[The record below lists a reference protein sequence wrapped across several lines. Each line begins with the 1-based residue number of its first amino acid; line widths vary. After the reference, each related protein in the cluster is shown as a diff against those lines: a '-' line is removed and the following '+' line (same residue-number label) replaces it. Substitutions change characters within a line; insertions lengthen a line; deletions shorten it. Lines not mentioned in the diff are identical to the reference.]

1 MKSRYRTWLA
11 VPPEETEAVKNA
23 VPPLNGRKA
32 VAWDQEKKLWYA
44 RAGTELSL
52 LERWLPRPQE
62 LSMDAGDPVTE
73 FAQVLENAGLVIQGL
88 PQMDG
93 AIHRVAT
100 RDDKK
105 GAKSGAYKA
114 YLDGRPAGWYR
125 DYRSADD
132 SPTNWVF
139 SGGEQHD
146 PLARLHLRAFAQQQR
161 DDNARKLQQ
170 QYNKQARYA
179 RSYINGLPQATAHEY
194 LTRKGIRAAP
204 GVRLNNKNELVIPF
218 SNGRGEIR
226 SYQRIPVTG
235 GKDARILKDSEKT
248 GNWFTFGTPENGRPL
263 LFAEGYATAASLH
276 EATGLPVLMTVDAG
290 NMIAVAENARQ
301 IWTDS
306 PFVFCADNDHQREI
320 NKGVF
325 SATKAAEVT
334 NGEVIIPAFTEA
346 EKAQGLTDFNDL
358 DASRG
363 RDDFQHVMNA
373 QLKHIGIPTPNS
385 DTADHREAV
394 VIGNLIF
401 TPVKD
406 EKPQMS
412 PENKQSTAPETVL
425 ATPDTPYDIH
435 TEETEN
441 QAYEDDYAAYA
452 SLQSVTTETLSPD
465 KPLENIASAADTGT
479 ENTSAATA
487 GDQEDLNTDATGT
500 DTAHNT
506 NTAETG
512 TLPEPAEIQ
521 PVQKSSPEPTAEDK
535 PQESVIPAA
544 DTGEKNASATTAD
557 NQSVQAEELSPG
569 DDTPETSVSD
579 ATGTQHTTTTQTE
592 EQVQVSMASADD
604 WSAFAEDL
612 NADATVMTTAHHTDT
627 TETASPSE
635 PAGTQPVQ
643 QATPEST
650 AENKPQEEDVLSA
663 TDTSEK
669 SASATTADNQS
680 VQAEE
685 LSPGDDTPETS
696 LSDAAGIQHSTTTQ
710 SEEQVQVSMATAD
723 DWSAFAEDLNAD
735 ATVMTT
741 AHHTDTTET
750 ASPSE
755 PAGTQPVQQ
764 ATPEAT
770 AENKPQEED
779 VLSATD
785 TSEKSASAVPDNNR
799 DAPPEEL
806 NADATV
812 AATVHNTGT
821 AETASPSEPA
831 ETQPVRQA
839 TTEPTAEDK
848 LQEERPV
855 SATET
860 STANEAAH
868 PETPSLFS
876 RLRRFLT
883 GGKSRTSEPSV
894 IQEKKPTEA
903 ETATEE
909 VAPPS
914 PPETSPED
922 TSSAEPDTI
931 IFAPRRPDSPQRHN
945 LDEILKNLTHKEF
958 PDRTALY
965 SVDGE
970 PAFLDRLYCL
980 EMVDGASADDKK
992 VLAALAVATNFYGGV
1007 IELTGSD
1014 AFKQK
1019 AMQLIVEYDIKV
1031 RMKLPAQRAALE
1043 KLRKE
1048 KEMVHDAIVTHRPTP
1063 ELNRQS
1069 PEETTMAQPAPPV
1082 SPKAET
1088 EQTAGSTAETPHPEA
1103 PVTAKAEAPR
1113 ADRPEQP
1120 AAPSSAPEKA
1130 PVSAQPQQPDTP
1142 EEEPPG
1148 KLSPGESVTA
1158 VLTNYG
1164 EKEYAPG
1171 KGRCFFVELT
1181 NRSGKREYWGK
1192 GLEEL
1197 VKNHQK
1203 GDPVTL
1209 TLQARERL
1217 PSSPGKPEWVRNIWA
1232 MTPVSNGITVDND
1245 LPHAGQHILEFP
1257 MKTFSQVMSQ
1267 MQQHWPQIMQEVR
1280 SPKNPPNNLY
1290 IGEDRQPA
1298 SEPQDQ
1304 SMRLPLA
1311 GKAPDELIPAVAS
1324 ADKDNRQL
1332 NLLLVHSAD
1341 EHLQGVV
1348 RLNGTLYPALATPTT
1363 NNRQLV
1369 INALT
1374 DNGLQFAGYGEA
1386 VNHDENTHQ
1395 RPAPQMMQFH
1405 LKQQDSPL
1413 FAAIHKPEE
1422 QPDKLFR
1429 SLGFEQTWKEWSDSQ
1444 KAEDRQEKTL
1454 QQAQSHS
1461 PGR

>member
-1 MKSRYRTWLA
+1 
-11 VPPEETEAVKNA
+11 
-23 VPPLNGRKA
+23 
-32 VAWDQEKKLWYA
+32 
-44 RAGTELSL
+44 
-52 LERWLPRPQE
+52 
-62 LSMDAGDPVTE
+62 
-73 FAQVLENAGLVIQGL
+73 
-88 PQMDG
+88 
-93 AIHRVAT
+93 
-100 RDDKK
+100 
-105 GAKSGAYKA
+105 
-114 YLDGRPAGWYR
+114 
-125 DYRSADD
+125 
-132 SPTNWVF
+132 
-139 SGGEQHD
+139 
-146 PLARLHLRAFAQQQR
+146 
-161 DDNARKLQQ
+161 
-170 QYNKQARYA
+170 
-179 RSYINGLPQATAHEY
+179 
-194 LTRKGIRAAP
+194 KGIRAAP

-235 GKDARILKDSEKT
+235 GKDARILKGSEKS
-248 GNWFTFGTPENGRPL
+248 GNWFAFGTPENGRPL

-276 EATGLPVLMTVDAG
+276 EATGHPVLMTIDAD
-290 NMIAVAENARQ
+290 NMINVAKNARK

-306 PFVFCADNDHQREI
+306 PFVFCADNDHQRKI
-320 NKGVF
+320 NKGVS
-325 SATKAAEVT
+325 SAKKAAAST
-334 NGEVIIPAFTEA
+334 HGEVIIPAFTEA

-363 RDDFQHVMNA
+363 RDAFQHVMNA

-385 DTADHREAV
+385 DIADHREAV

-465 KPLENIASAADTGT
+465 KPLENIAFAADTGT

-592 EQVQVSMASADD
+592 EQLQVSMAS
-604 WSAFAEDL
+604 
-612 NADATVMTTAHHTDT
+612 
-627 TETASPSE
+627 
-635 PAGTQPVQ
+635 
-643 QATPEST
+643 
-650 AENKPQEEDVLSA
+650 
-663 TDTSEK
+663 
-669 SASATTADNQS
+669 
-680 VQAEE
+680 
-685 LSPGDDTPETS
+685 
-696 LSDAAGIQHSTTTQ
+696 
-710 SEEQVQVSMATAD
+710 AD

-839 TTEPTAEDK
+839 TAEPTAEDK
-848 LQEERPV
+848 PQEERLV

-860 STANEAAH
+860 STANEAAR

-903 ETATEE
+903 ETATETA
-909 VAPPS
+909 APPS

-945 LDEILKNLTHKEF
+945 LDEILKNLEHKEF

-1069 PEETTMAQPAPPV
+1069 PEETTMAQPEPPM
-1082 SPKAET
+1082 SPKAEA
-1088 EQTAGSTAETPHPEA
+1088 EQTAGCTAETPHPEA

-1209 TLQARERL
+1209 TLQARERS
-1217 PSSPGKPEWVRNIWA
+1217 PSSPGKPEWVRNIWT
-1232 MTPVSNGITVDND
+1232 MKPVCNGISVSHDN
-1245 LPHAGQHILEFP
+1245 PHEGQYIREYP
-1257 MKTFSQVMSQ
+1257 AATFRQ
-1267 MQQHWPQIMQEVR
+1267 MMTLLQQGWPQLMQDVR
-1280 SPKNPPNNLY
+1280 LPDKVPDTLY
-1290 IGEDRQPA
+1290 LGEDRQPA
-1298 SEPQDQ
+1298 AAPRDPALRVPLNGTPPATLTPLIFSVDKQ
-1304 SMRLPLA
+1304 SQRL
-1311 GKAPDELIPAVAS
+1311 D
-1324 ADKDNRQL
+1324 
-1332 NLLLVHSAD
+1332 LLLLQSAD
-1341 EHLQGVV
+1341 EYMQGVV
-1348 RLNGTLYPALATPTT
+1348 RLNGTLYPALATPTADS
-1363 NNRQLV
+1363 RQLV
-1369 INALT
+1369 INAMT
-1374 DNGLQFAGYGEA
+1374 DRGLQFAGYGEA
-1386 VNHDENTHQ
+1386 INRDADGPK
-1395 RPAPQMMQFH
+1395 RPAPQLMQFH

>member
-32 VAWDQEKKLWYA
+32 VAWDPEKKLWYA

-105 GAKSGAYKA
+105 GAKSGAYRA

-170 QYNKQARYA
+170 QYNKQAGYA

-248 GNWFTFGTPENGRPL
+248 GNWFTFGTPENGSPL

-276 EATGLPVLMTVDAG
+276 EATGLPVLMTVDAN

-412 PENKQSTAPETVL
+412 PENRQSTAPETEL

-452 SLQSVTTETLSPD
+452 SLQSVTAETSSPD

-487 GDQEDLNTDATGT
+487 GDQEGLNTDATGT

-506 NTAETG
+506 DTAET
-512 TLPEPAEIQ
+512 TSPSEPAEIQ

-544 DTGEKNASATTAD
+544 DTGEENASATTAD
-557 NQSVQAEELSPG
+557 NQSAQAEEHPRNE
-569 DDTPETSVSD
+569 DTPETSVSD
-579 ATGTQHTTTTQTE
+579 VAGTQHTTTTQSE
-592 EQVQVSMASADD
+592 EQLQVSMASADD

-612 NADATVMTTAHHTDT
+612 NADTPGAPTVHNTDNA
-627 TETASPSE
+627 ETNTLSE
-635 PAGTQPVQ
+635 PAGMRPVQ
-643 QATPEST
+643 QVTTELT
-650 AENKPQEEDVLSA
+650 AEDKAQ
-663 TDTSEK
+663 EK
-669 SASATTADNQS
+669 SVASATETGAEHSSDITDDNR
-680 VQAEE
+680 
-685 LSPGDDTPETS
+685 
-696 LSDAAGIQHSTTTQ
+696 
-710 SEEQVQVSMATAD
+710 
-723 DWSAFAEDLNAD
+723 NA
-735 ATVMTT
+735 
-741 AHHTDTTET
+741 
-750 ASPSE
+750 
-755 PAGTQPVQQ
+755 PA
-764 ATPEAT
+764 
-770 AENKPQEED
+770 
-779 VLSATD
+779 
-785 TSEKSASAVPDNNR
+785 
-799 DAPPEEL
+799 EEL

-812 AATVHNTGT
+812 AATVHNTRT

-839 TTEPTAEDK
+839 TAEPTAEDK
-848 LQEERPV
+848 PQEEHLV
-855 SATET
+855 SATEPG
-860 STANEAAH
+860 TANEAAR

-903 ETATEE
+903 EEATEE

-914 PPETSPED
+914 PPETSPEAP
-922 TSSAEPDTI
+922 SSAEPDTI
-931 IFAPRRPDSPQRHN
+931 IFAPRRPDRPQRHD
-945 LDEILKNLTHKEF
+945 LDEIVKNLTYDEL
-958 PDRTALY
+958 PDNTALY
-965 SVDGE
+965 RVDGE
-970 PAFLDRLYCL
+970 PAFLDKLNRL

-1019 AMQLIVEYDIKV
+1019 AMQLIIEYDIKV

-1043 KLRKE
+1043 KLRRE
-1048 KEMVHDAIVTHRPTP
+1048 KEMAHDAIVTHRPTP
-1063 ELNRQS
+1063 ELNRLS
-1069 PEETTMAQPAPPV
+1069 PEETTMAQPAPPA
-1082 SPKAET
+1082 SPNAEA
-1088 EQTAGSTAETPHPEA
+1088 EQTASSTAETPHPEA

-1130 PVSAQPQQPDTP
+1130 PVSAQPQHPDTP

-1209 TLQARERL
+1209 TLQARETFRL
-1217 PSSPGKPEWVRNIWA
+1217 SGETRDRIRNVWA
-1232 MTPVSNGITVDND
+1232 ITPVSNGITVNND
-1245 LPHAGQHILEFP
+1245 QPHVGQHILEFP
-1257 MKTFSQVMSQ
+1257 MATFSQVMLQ

-1280 SPKNPPNNLY
+1280 SPKNPPGNLY

-1298 SEPQDQ
+1298 SAPQDQ

-1311 GKAPDELIPAVAS
+1311 GNAPNELIPAIAS

-1341 EHLQGVV
+1341 DHLQGVV
-1348 RLNGTLYPALATPTT
+1348 RLNGTLYPALATPSAD
-1363 NNRQLV
+1363 NRQLV

-1386 VNHDENTHQ
+1386 VNHDENNHQ
-1395 RPAPQMMQFH
+1395 RPSPQMMQFH

>member
-32 VAWDQEKKLWYA
+32 VAWDPEKKLWYA
-44 RAGTELSL
+44 EAGTDLSL
-52 LERWLPRPQE
+52 LKRWLPRPQE
-62 LSMDAGDPVTE
+62 MSMDAGDPVTE
-73 FAQVLENAGLVIQGL
+73 FRQVLENAGLVL
-88 PQMDG
+88 EKDPEMDG
-93 AIHRVAT
+93 EIHRVPT
-100 RDDKK
+100 RDDRR
-105 GAKSGAYKA
+105 GSQSGAYKA
-114 YLDGRPAGWYR
+114 YLDGRPSGWYR
-125 DYRSADD
+125 DYRSADN
-132 SPTNWVF
+132 SPTTWTF
-139 SGGEQHD
+139 SRAENID
-146 PLARLHLRAFAQQQR
+146 PLARLHLKASAQQNR
-161 DDNARKLQQ
+161 DEKERKLQQ
-170 QYNKQARYA
+170 QYNKQAGYA
-179 RSYINGLPQATAHEY
+179 RSYLNGLPQATAHEY

-235 GKDARILKDSEKT
+235 GKDARILKGSEKS
-248 GNWFTFGTPENGRPL
+248 GNWFAFGTPENGRPL

-276 EATGLPVLMTVDAG
+276 EATGHPVLMTIDAD
-290 NMIAVAENARQ
+290 NMINVAKNARK

-306 PFVFCADNDHQREI
+306 PFVFCADNDHQRKI
-320 NKGVF
+320 NKGVS
-325 SATKAAEVT
+325 SAKKAAAST
-334 NGEVIIPAFTEA
+334 HGEVIIPAFTEA

-363 RDDFQHVMNA
+363 RDAFQHVMNA

-385 DTADHREAV
+385 DIADHREAV

-592 EQVQVSMASADD
+592 EQLQVSMAS
-604 WSAFAEDL
+604 
-612 NADATVMTTAHHTDT
+612 
-627 TETASPSE
+627 
-635 PAGTQPVQ
+635 
-643 QATPEST
+643 
-650 AENKPQEEDVLSA
+650 
-663 TDTSEK
+663 
-669 SASATTADNQS
+669 
-680 VQAEE
+680 
-685 LSPGDDTPETS
+685 
-696 LSDAAGIQHSTTTQ
+696 
-710 SEEQVQVSMATAD
+710 AD

-839 TTEPTAEDK
+839 TAEPTAEDK
-848 LQEERPV
+848 PQEERLV

-860 STANEAAH
+860 STANEAAR

-903 ETATEE
+903 ETATETA
-909 VAPPS
+909 APPS

-945 LDEILKNLTHKEF
+945 LDEILKNLEHKEF

-1082 SPKAET
+1082 SPKAEA
-1088 EQTAGSTAETPHPEA
+1088 EQTAGCTAETPHPEA

-1209 TLQARERL
+1209 TLQARERS
-1217 PSSPGKPEWVRNIWA
+1217 PSSPGKPEWVRNIWT
-1232 MTPVSNGITVDND
+1232 MKPVCNGISVSHDN
-1245 LPHAGQHILEFP
+1245 PHEGQYIREYP
-1257 MKTFSQVMSQ
+1257 AATFRQ
-1267 MQQHWPQIMQEVR
+1267 MMTLLQQGWPQLMQDVR
-1280 SPKNPPNNLY
+1280 LPDKVPDTLY
-1290 IGEDRQPA
+1290 LGEDRQPA
-1298 SEPQDQ
+1298 AAPRDPALRVPLNGTPPATLTPLIFSVDKQ
-1304 SMRLPLA
+1304 SQRL
-1311 GKAPDELIPAVAS
+1311 D
-1324 ADKDNRQL
+1324 
-1332 NLLLVHSAD
+1332 LLLLQSAD
-1341 EHLQGVV
+1341 EYMQGVV
-1348 RLNGTLYPALATPTT
+1348 RLNGTLYPALATPTADS
-1363 NNRQLV
+1363 RQLV
-1369 INALT
+1369 INAMT
-1374 DNGLQFAGYGEA
+1374 DRGLQFAGYGEA
-1386 VNHDENTHQ
+1386 INRDADGPK
-1395 RPAPQMMQFH
+1395 RPAPQLMQFH

-1461 PGR
+1461 PGL

>member
-32 VAWDQEKKLWYA
+32 VAWDPEKKLWYA

-179 RSYINGLPQATAHEY
+179 RSYINQLPQATEHEY
-194 LTRKGIRAAP
+194 LTRKGILAAP

-218 SNGRGEIR
+218 SNSRGEIR

-290 NMIAVAENARQ
+290 NMIDVAENARQ

-306 PFVFCADNDHQREI
+306 PFVFCADNDHQRKI
-320 NKGVF
+320 NKGVS
-325 SATKAAEVT
+325 SAQKAAAST
-334 NGEVIIPAFTEA
+334 HGEVIIPAFTEA

-363 RDDFQHVMNA
+363 RDAFQRAMNA
-373 QLKHIGIPTPNS
+373 QLEYIGIPTPNN
-385 DTADHREAV
+385 DTTDRREAI

-406 EKPQMS
+406 EKPQVY
-412 PENKQSTAPETVL
+412 PENRQSTAPEPAVSEQNH
-425 ATPDTPYDIH
+425 PYDIPA
-435 TEETEN
+435 EETDN

-452 SLQSVTTETLSPD
+452 SLQSVTAGTASPNE
-465 KPLENIASAADTGT
+465 PQVNAVSAIDSNAK
-479 ENTSAATA
+479 NTSAATTDDRNVLA
-487 GDQEDLNTDATGT
+487 QEPNADATVT
-500 DTAHNT
+500 TTAHDT
-506 NTAETG
+506 GTAETDS
-512 TLPEPAEIQ
+512 PSEPAEIQ
-521 PVQKSSPEPTAEDK
+521 PVQQASPEPSAKDK
-535 PQESVIPAA
+535 PQENVVSATDNDA
-544 DTGEKNASATTAD
+544 ENTSSATTALR
-557 NQSVQAEELSPG
+557 SY
-569 DDTPETSVSD
+569 DTPETYVSD
-579 ATGTQHTTTTQTE
+579 ATGTQHTATTQPE
-592 EQVQVSMASADD
+592 EPQQVSMGSADD

-612 NADATVMTTAHHTDT
+612 NADVTVMTTAHHTDT
-627 TETASPSE
+627 AETASPAE
-635 PAGTQPVQ
+635 PAEIQPVQ
-643 QATPEST
+643 QATPE
-650 AENKPQEEDVLSA
+650 
-663 TDTSEK
+663 
-669 SASATTADNQS
+669 
-680 VQAEE
+680 
-685 LSPGDDTPETS
+685 
-696 LSDAAGIQHSTTTQ
+696 
-710 SEEQVQVSMATAD
+710 
-723 DWSAFAEDLNAD
+723 
-735 ATVMTT
+735 
-741 AHHTDTTET
+741 
-750 ASPSE
+750 
-755 PAGTQPVQQ
+755 
-764 ATPEAT
+764 
-770 AENKPQEED
+770 
-779 VLSATD
+779 
-785 TSEKSASAVPDNNR
+785 
-799 DAPPEEL
+799 
-806 NADATV
+806 
-812 AATVHNTGT
+812 
-821 AETASPSEPA
+821 
-831 ETQPVRQA
+831 
-839 TTEPTAEDK
+839 PTAEDK
-848 LQEERPV
+848 PKEERPV

-860 STANEAAH
+860 STANETAR

-883 GGKSRTSEPSV
+883 GGKSRTVEPPV
-894 IQEKKPTEA
+894 IQENTLTEA
-903 ETATEE
+903 ETATEAA
-909 VAPPS
+909 APPS

-931 IFAPRRPDSPQRHN
+931 IFAPRRPNSPQRHN
-945 LDEILKNLTHKEF
+945 LDEIIKNLEHEEL
-958 PDRTALY
+958 PDNTALY
-965 SVDGE
+965 RVDGE
-970 PAFLDRLYCL
+970 PAFLDKLNRL

-1048 KEMVHDAIVTHRPTP
+1048 KEMAHDAIVTHRPTP

-1082 SPKAET
+1082 SPKAEA

-1148 KLSPGESVTA
+1148 KLRPGESVTA

-1181 NRSGKREYWGK
+1181 NRSGKREYWGN

-1209 TLQARERL
+1209 TLQARETFRL
-1217 PSSPGKPEWVRNIWA
+1217 SGETRDRIRNIWA
-1232 MTPVSNGITVDND
+1232 ITPVSNGITVNND
-1245 LPHAGQHILEFP
+1245 QPHAGQHTLEFP
-1257 MKTFSQVMSQ
+1257 MATFSQVMSQ

-1298 SEPQDQ
+1298 SAPQDQ

-1311 GKAPDELIPAVAS
+1311 GNAPNELIPAIAS

-1341 EHLQGVV
+1341 DHLQGVV
-1348 RLNGTLYPALATPTT
+1348 RLNGTLYPALATPSAD
-1363 NNRQLV
+1363 NRQLV

-1395 RPAPQMMQFH
+1395 RPSPQIMQFH

-1461 PGR
+1461 PGL

>member
-1 MKSRYRTWLA
+1 
-11 VPPEETEAVKNA
+11 
-23 VPPLNGRKA
+23 
-32 VAWDQEKKLWYA
+32 
-44 RAGTELSL
+44 
-52 LERWLPRPQE
+52 
-62 LSMDAGDPVTE
+62 
-73 FAQVLENAGLVIQGL
+73 
-88 PQMDG
+88 
-93 AIHRVAT
+93 
-100 RDDKK
+100 
-105 GAKSGAYKA
+105 
-114 YLDGRPAGWYR
+114 
-125 DYRSADD
+125 
-132 SPTNWVF
+132 
-139 SGGEQHD
+139 
-146 PLARLHLRAFAQQQR
+146 
-161 DDNARKLQQ
+161 
-170 QYNKQARYA
+170 
-179 RSYINGLPQATAHEY
+179 
-194 LTRKGIRAAP
+194 
-204 GVRLNNKNELVIPF
+204 NKNELVIPF

-569 DDTPETSVSD
+569 DDTPETS
-579 ATGTQHTTTTQTE
+579 
-592 EQVQVSMASADD
+592 
-604 WSAFAEDL
+604 
-612 NADATVMTTAHHTDT
+612 
-627 TETASPSE
+627 
-635 PAGTQPVQ
+635 
-643 QATPEST
+643 
-650 AENKPQEEDVLSA
+650 
-663 TDTSEK
+663 
-669 SASATTADNQS
+669 
-680 VQAEE
+680 
-685 LSPGDDTPETS
+685 

-839 TTEPTAEDK
+839 TAEPTAEDK
-848 LQEERPV
+848 PQEERLV

-860 STANEAAH
+860 STANEAAR

-914 PPETSPED
+914 PPENSPED

-945 LDEILKNLTHKEF
+945 LDEIIKNLEHEEF

-965 SVDGE
+965 RVDGE

-1069 PEETTMAQPAPPV
+1069 PEETTMAQPEPPV
-1082 SPKAET
+1082 SPKAEA
-1088 EQTAGSTAETPHPEA
+1088 EQTAGCTAETPHPEA

-1148 KLSPGESVTA
+1148 KLRPGESVTA

-1209 TLQARERL
+1209 TLQARERS
-1217 PSSPGKPEWVRNIWA
+1217 PSSPGKPEWVRNIWT
-1232 MTPVSNGITVDND
+1232 MKPVCNGISVSHDN
-1245 LPHAGQHILEFP
+1245 PHEGQYIREYP
-1257 MKTFSQVMSQ
+1257 AATFRQ
-1267 MQQHWPQIMQEVR
+1267 MMTLLQQGWPQLMQDVR
-1280 SPKNPPNNLY
+1280 LPDKVPDTLY
-1290 IGEDRQPA
+1290 LGEDRQPA
-1298 SEPQDQ
+1298 AAPRDPALRVPLNGTPPATLTPLIFSVDKQ
-1304 SMRLPLA
+1304 SQRL
-1311 GKAPDELIPAVAS
+1311 D
-1324 ADKDNRQL
+1324 
-1332 NLLLVHSAD
+1332 LLLLQSAD
-1341 EHLQGVV
+1341 EYMQGVV
-1348 RLNGTLYPALATPTT
+1348 RLNGTLYPALATPTADS
-1363 NNRQLV
+1363 RQLV
-1369 INALT
+1369 INAMT
-1374 DNGLQFAGYGEA
+1374 DRGLQFAGYGEA
-1386 VNHDENTHQ
+1386 INRDADGPK
-1395 RPAPQMMQFH
+1395 RPAPQ
-1405 LKQQDSPL
+1405 
-1413 FAAIHKPEE
+1413 
-1422 QPDKLFR
+1422 
-1429 SLGFEQTWKEWSDSQ
+1429 
-1444 KAEDRQEKTL
+1444 
-1454 QQAQSHS
+1454 
-1461 PGR
+1461 

>member
-32 VAWDQEKKLWYA
+32 VAWDPEKKLWYA

-569 DDTPETSVSD
+569 DDTPETS
-579 ATGTQHTTTTQTE
+579 
-592 EQVQVSMASADD
+592 
-604 WSAFAEDL
+604 
-612 NADATVMTTAHHTDT
+612 
-627 TETASPSE
+627 
-635 PAGTQPVQ
+635 
-643 QATPEST
+643 
-650 AENKPQEEDVLSA
+650 
-663 TDTSEK
+663 
-669 SASATTADNQS
+669 
-680 VQAEE
+680 
-685 LSPGDDTPETS
+685 

-839 TTEPTAEDK
+839 TAEPTAEDK
-848 LQEERPV
+848 PQEERLV

-860 STANEAAH
+860 STANEAAR

-914 PPETSPED
+914 PPENSPED

-945 LDEILKNLTHKEF
+945 LDEIIKNLEHEEF

-965 SVDGE
+965 RVDGE

-1043 KLRKE
+1043 KLRQE
-1048 KEMVHDAIVTHRPTP
+1048 KGMAHDAIITHRPTP
-1063 ELNRQS
+1063 ELNRLS

-1148 KLSPGESVTA
+1148 KLRPGESVTA

-1405 LKQQDSPL
+1405 LKQQDTPL

-1454 QQAQSHS
+1454 Q
-1461 PGR
+1461 

>member
-32 VAWDQEKKLWYA
+32 VAWDPEKKLWYA

-334 NGEVIIPAFTEA
+334 NGEVIIPAFTEE

-500 DTAHNT
+500 DTTHNT

-544 DTGEKNASATTAD
+544 DTGEKN
-557 NQSVQAEELSPG
+557 
-569 DDTPETSVSD
+569 
-579 ATGTQHTTTTQTE
+579 
-592 EQVQVSMASADD
+592 
-604 WSAFAEDL
+604 
-612 NADATVMTTAHHTDT
+612 
-627 TETASPSE
+627 
-635 PAGTQPVQ
+635 
-643 QATPEST
+643 
-650 AENKPQEEDVLSA
+650 
-663 TDTSEK
+663 
-669 SASATTADNQS
+669 ASATTADNQS

-839 TTEPTAEDK
+839 TAEPTAEDK
-848 LQEERPV
+848 LQEERLV

-914 PPETSPED
+914 PPENSPED
-922 TSSAEPDTI
+922 TSSTEPDTI

-945 LDEILKNLTHKEF
+945 LDEIIKNLEHEEF

-965 SVDGE
+965 RVDGE

-1069 PEETTMAQPAPPV
+1069 PEETTMAQPEPPV
-1082 SPKAET
+1082 SPKAEA
-1088 EQTAGSTAETPHPEA
+1088 EQTAGCTAETPHPEA

-1209 TLQARERL
+1209 TLQARERS
-1217 PSSPGKPEWVRNIWA
+1217 PSSPGKPEWVRNIWT
-1232 MTPVSNGITVDND
+1232 MKPVCNGISVSHDN
-1245 LPHAGQHILEFP
+1245 PHEGQYIREYP
-1257 MKTFSQVMSQ
+1257 AATFRQ
-1267 MQQHWPQIMQEVR
+1267 MMTLLQQGWPQLMQDVR
-1280 SPKNPPNNLY
+1280 LPDKVPDTLY
-1290 IGEDRQPA
+1290 LGEDRQPA
-1298 SEPQDQ
+1298 AAPRDPALRVPLNGTPPATLTPLIFSVDKQ
-1304 SMRLPLA
+1304 SQRL
-1311 GKAPDELIPAVAS
+1311 D
-1324 ADKDNRQL
+1324 
-1332 NLLLVHSAD
+1332 LLLLQSAD
-1341 EHLQGVV
+1341 EYMQGVV
-1348 RLNGTLYPALATPTT
+1348 RLNGTLYPALATPTADS
-1363 NNRQLV
+1363 RQLV
-1369 INALT
+1369 INAMT
-1374 DNGLQFAGYGEA
+1374 DRGLQFAGYGEA
-1386 VNHDENTHQ
+1386 INRDADGPK
-1395 RPAPQMMQFH
+1395 RPAPQLMQFH

>member
-1 MKSRYRTWLA
+1 
-11 VPPEETEAVKNA
+11 
-23 VPPLNGRKA
+23 
-32 VAWDQEKKLWYA
+32 
-44 RAGTELSL
+44 
-52 LERWLPRPQE
+52 
-62 LSMDAGDPVTE
+62 
-73 FAQVLENAGLVIQGL
+73 
-88 PQMDG
+88 
-93 AIHRVAT
+93 
-100 RDDKK
+100 
-105 GAKSGAYKA
+105 
-114 YLDGRPAGWYR
+114 
-125 DYRSADD
+125 
-132 SPTNWVF
+132 
-139 SGGEQHD
+139 
-146 PLARLHLRAFAQQQR
+146 
-161 DDNARKLQQ
+161 
-170 QYNKQARYA
+170 
-179 RSYINGLPQATAHEY
+179 
-194 LTRKGIRAAP
+194 
-204 GVRLNNKNELVIPF
+204 
-218 SNGRGEIR
+218 
-226 SYQRIPVTG
+226 
-235 GKDARILKDSEKT
+235 
-248 GNWFTFGTPENGRPL
+248 
-263 LFAEGYATAASLH
+263 
-276 EATGLPVLMTVDAG
+276 
-290 NMIAVAENARQ
+290 
-301 IWTDS
+301 
-306 PFVFCADNDHQREI
+306 
-320 NKGVF
+320 
-325 SATKAAEVT
+325 
-334 NGEVIIPAFTEA
+334 
-346 EKAQGLTDFNDL
+346 
-358 DASRG
+358 
-363 RDDFQHVMNA
+363 
-373 QLKHIGIPTPNS
+373 
-385 DTADHREAV
+385 
-394 VIGNLIF
+394 
-401 TPVKD
+401 
-406 EKPQMS
+406 
-412 PENKQSTAPETVL
+412 
-425 ATPDTPYDIH
+425 
-435 TEETEN
+435 
-441 QAYEDDYAAYA
+441 
-452 SLQSVTTETLSPD
+452 
-465 KPLENIASAADTGT
+465 ASAADTGT

-579 ATGTQHTTTTQTE
+579 ATGTQHTTTTQSE
-592 EQVQVSMASADD
+592 EQLQVSMAS
-604 WSAFAEDL
+604 
-612 NADATVMTTAHHTDT
+612 
-627 TETASPSE
+627 
-635 PAGTQPVQ
+635 
-643 QATPEST
+643 
-650 AENKPQEEDVLSA
+650 
-663 TDTSEK
+663 
-669 SASATTADNQS
+669 
-680 VQAEE
+680 
-685 LSPGDDTPETS
+685 
-696 LSDAAGIQHSTTTQ
+696 
-710 SEEQVQVSMATAD
+710 AD

-839 TTEPTAEDK
+839 TAEPTAEDK
-848 LQEERPV
+848 PQEERLV

-860 STANEAAH
+860 STANEAAR
-868 PETPSLFS
+868 PETASLFS

-883 GGKSRTSEPSV
+883 GGKSRTAEPPV
-894 IQEKKPTEA
+894 IQENKLTEA
-903 ETATEE
+903 ETATEAA
-909 VAPPS
+909 APPS

-945 LDEILKNLTHKEF
+945 LDEIIKNLTYDEL
-958 PDRTALY
+958 PDNTALCR
-965 SVDGE
+965 VDGE

-1031 RMKLPAQRAALE
+1031 RMKLPVQRAALE
-1043 KLRKE
+1043 KLRQE
-1048 KEMVHDAIVTHRPTP
+1048 KGMAHDAIVTHRPTP

-1069 PEETTMAQPAPPV
+1069 PEETTMAQPEPPV
-1082 SPKAET
+1082 SPKAEA
-1088 EQTAGSTAETPHPEA
+1088 EQTAGCTAETPHPEA
-1103 PVTAKAEAPR
+1103 PVTAKAEASR

-1209 TLQARERL
+1209 TLQARERS
-1217 PSSPGKPEWVRNIWA
+1217 PSSPGKPEWVRNIWT
-1232 MTPVSNGITVDND
+1232 MKPVCNGISVSHDN
-1245 LPHAGQHILEFP
+1245 PHEGQYIREYP
-1257 MKTFSQVMSQ
+1257 AATFRQ
-1267 MQQHWPQIMQEVR
+1267 MMTLLQQGWPQLMQDVR
-1280 SPKNPPNNLY
+1280 LPDRMPDTLY
-1290 IGEDRQPA
+1290 LGEDRQPA
-1298 SEPQDQ
+1298 AAPRDPALRVPLNGTPPATLTPLIFSVDKQ
-1304 SMRLPLA
+1304 SQRL
-1311 GKAPDELIPAVAS
+1311 D
-1324 ADKDNRQL
+1324 
-1332 NLLLVHSAD
+1332 LLLLQSAD
-1341 EHLQGVV
+1341 EYMQGVV
-1348 RLNGTLYPALATPTT
+1348 RLNGTLYPALATPTADS
-1363 NNRQLV
+1363 RQLV
-1369 INALT
+1369 INAMT
-1374 DNGLQFAGYGEA
+1374 DRGLQFAGYGEA
-1386 VNHDENTHQ
+1386 INRDADGPK
-1395 RPAPQMMQFH
+1395 RPAPQLMQFH

-1413 FAAIHKPEE
+1413 FAAIH
-1422 QPDKLFR
+1422 
-1429 SLGFEQTWKEWSDSQ
+1429 
-1444 KAEDRQEKTL
+1444 
-1454 QQAQSHS
+1454 
-1461 PGR
+1461 

>member
-32 VAWDQEKKLWYA
+32 VAWDPEKKLWYA

-334 NGEVIIPAFTEA
+334 NGEVIIPAFTEE

-452 SLQSVTTETLSPD
+452 SLQSVTAETLSPD

-592 EQVQVSMASADD
+592 EQLQVSMASADD

-635 PAGTQPVQ
+635 PAGT
-643 QATPEST
+643 E
-650 AENKPQEEDVLSA
+650 
-663 TDTSEK
+663 
-669 SASATTADNQS
+669 
-680 VQAEE
+680 
-685 LSPGDDTPETS
+685 
-696 LSDAAGIQHSTTTQ
+696 
-710 SEEQVQVSMATAD
+710 
-723 DWSAFAEDLNAD
+723 
-735 ATVMTT
+735 
-741 AHHTDTTET
+741 
-750 ASPSE
+750 
-755 PAGTQPVQQ
+755 PVQQ

-839 TTEPTAEDK
+839 TAEPTAEDK
-848 LQEERPV
+848 LQEERLV

-860 STANEAAH
+860 STANEAAP

-914 PPETSPED
+914 PPENSPED

-945 LDEILKNLTHKEF
+945 LDEIIKNLEHEEF
-958 PDRTALY
+958 PDRTALFR
-965 SVDGE
+965 VDGE

-1069 PEETTMAQPAPPV
+1069 PEETTMAQPEPPV
-1082 SPKAET
+1082 SPKAEA

-1209 TLQARERL
+1209 TLQARERS

-1405 LKQQDSPL
+1405 LKQQDTPL

>member
-334 NGEVIIPAFTEA
+334 NGEVIIPAFTEE

-500 DTAHNT
+500 DTTHNT

-544 DTGEKNASATTAD
+544 DTGEKN
-557 NQSVQAEELSPG
+557 
-569 DDTPETSVSD
+569 
-579 ATGTQHTTTTQTE
+579 
-592 EQVQVSMASADD
+592 
-604 WSAFAEDL
+604 
-612 NADATVMTTAHHTDT
+612 
-627 TETASPSE
+627 
-635 PAGTQPVQ
+635 
-643 QATPEST
+643 
-650 AENKPQEEDVLSA
+650 
-663 TDTSEK
+663 
-669 SASATTADNQS
+669 ASATTADNQS

-839 TTEPTAEDK
+839 TAEPTAEDK
-848 LQEERPV
+848 LQEERLV

-914 PPETSPED
+914 PPENSPED
-922 TSSAEPDTI
+922 TSSTEPDTI

-945 LDEILKNLTHKEF
+945 LDEIIKNLEHEEF

-965 SVDGE
+965 RVDGE

-1069 PEETTMAQPAPPV
+1069 PEETTMAQPEPPV
-1082 SPKAET
+1082 SPKAEA
-1088 EQTAGSTAETPHPEA
+1088 EQTAGCTAETPHPEA

-1209 TLQARERL
+1209 TLQARERS
-1217 PSSPGKPEWVRNIWA
+1217 PSSPGKPEWVRNIWT
-1232 MTPVSNGITVDND
+1232 MKPVCNGISVSHDN
-1245 LPHAGQHILEFP
+1245 PHEGQYIREYP
-1257 MKTFSQVMSQ
+1257 AATFRQ
-1267 MQQHWPQIMQEVR
+1267 MMTLLQQGWPQLMQDVR
-1280 SPKNPPNNLY
+1280 LPDKVPDTLY
-1290 IGEDRQPA
+1290 LGEDRQPA
-1298 SEPQDQ
+1298 AAPRDPALRVPLNGTPPATLTPLIFSVDKQ
-1304 SMRLPLA
+1304 SQRL
-1311 GKAPDELIPAVAS
+1311 D
-1324 ADKDNRQL
+1324 
-1332 NLLLVHSAD
+1332 LLLLQSAD
-1341 EHLQGVV
+1341 EYMQGVV
-1348 RLNGTLYPALATPTT
+1348 RLNGTLYPALATPTADS
-1363 NNRQLV
+1363 RQLV
-1369 INALT
+1369 INAMT
-1374 DNGLQFAGYGEA
+1374 DRGLQFAGYGEA
-1386 VNHDENTHQ
+1386 INRDADGPK
-1395 RPAPQMMQFH
+1395 RPAPQLMQFH

-1444 KAEDRQEKTL
+1444 KAEDRQ
-1454 QQAQSHS
+1454 
-1461 PGR
+1461 

>member
-32 VAWDQEKKLWYA
+32 VAWDPEKKLWYA

-105 GAKSGAYKA
+105 GAKSGAYRA

-170 QYNKQARYA
+170 QYNKQAGYA

-276 EATGLPVLMTVDAG
+276 EATGLPVLMTVDAS

-363 RDDFQHVMNA
+363 RDNFQNAMNA

-412 PENKQSTAPETVL
+412 PENRQSTAPETEL
-425 ATPDTPYDIH
+425 ATQDTPYDTH
-435 TEETEN
+435 SDDTEN

-452 SLQSVTTETLSPD
+452 SLQSVTAETLSPD

-500 DTAHNT
+500 DTAHNSD
-506 NTAETG
+506 TAETG
-512 TLPEPAEIQ
+512 TLPEPAGMQ
-521 PVQKSSPEPTAEDK
+521 SVQQATTEPTAEDK
-535 PQESVIPAA
+535 PHENVVSAADTREENASVATA
-544 DTGEKNASATTAD
+544 DTGEENASATTAD
-557 NQSVQAEELSPG
+557 NQSTQAEEHPRSE
-569 DDTPETSVSD
+569 DTPETSLSD
-579 ATGTQHTTTTQTE
+579 AAGTQHTTTTQSE

-612 NADATVMTTAHHTDT
+612 NADTPGAPTVHNTDNA
-627 TETASPSE
+627 ETNTVSE
-635 PAGTQPVQ
+635 PAGMRPVQ
-643 QATPEST
+643 QVTTELT
-650 AENKPQEEDVLSA
+650 AEDKAQ
-663 TDTSEK
+663 EK
-669 SASATTADNQS
+669 SVASAAETGAEHSSDITDDNR
-680 VQAEE
+680 
-685 LSPGDDTPETS
+685 
-696 LSDAAGIQHSTTTQ
+696 
-710 SEEQVQVSMATAD
+710 
-723 DWSAFAEDLNAD
+723 NA
-735 ATVMTT
+735 
-741 AHHTDTTET
+741 
-750 ASPSE
+750 
-755 PAGTQPVQQ
+755 PA
-764 ATPEAT
+764 
-770 AENKPQEED
+770 
-779 VLSATD
+779 
-785 TSEKSASAVPDNNR
+785 
-799 DAPPEEL
+799 EEL

-812 AATVHNTGT
+812 AVHNTGT

-839 TTEPTAEDK
+839 TAEPTAEDK
-848 LQEERPV
+848 PQEERPV
-855 SATET
+855 AATEPGT
-860 STANEAAH
+860 ENEAAR

-903 ETATEE
+903 EEATEE

-914 PPETSPED
+914 PPENSPEAP
-922 TSSAEPDTI
+922 SSAEPDTI
-931 IFAPRRPDSPQRHN
+931 IFAPRRPDSPQRYD
-945 LDEILKNLTHKEF
+945 LDEIIKNLEHEEF

-980 EMVDGASADDKK
+980 EMVDGASADEKK

-1043 KLRKE
+1043 KLRRE
-1048 KEMVHDAIVTHRPTP
+1048 KEMAHDAIVTHRPTP
-1063 ELNRQS
+1063 ELNRLS
-1069 PEETTMAQPAPPV
+1069 PEETTMAQPAPPA
-1082 SPKAET
+1082 SPKTEV
-1088 EQTAGSTAETPHPEA
+1088 EQTADSTAEIPHPEA
-1103 PVTAKAEAPR
+1103 PVTAKAEVPR
-1113 ADRPEQP
+1113 AGTPEQP
-1120 AAPSSAPEKA
+1120 AAPSSASEKA

-1181 NRSGKREYWGK
+1181 NRSGKREYWGN

-1209 TLQARERL
+1209 TLQARETFRL
-1217 PSSPGKPEWVRNIWA
+1217 AGETRDRIRNVWA
-1232 MTPVSNGITVDND
+1232 MAPVICGISVSHDN
-1245 LPHAGQHILEFP
+1245 PHAGQHIREYP
-1257 MKTFSQVMSQ
+1257 MSTFRMVMAQIQQTWPQVMK
-1267 MQQHWPQIMQEVR
+1267 EV
-1280 SPKNPPNNLY
+1280 SFPGNLPDNLY
-1290 IGEDRQPA
+1290 LSEDRQPA
-1298 SEPQDQ
+1298 SAPQDPALRVPLHGTPPGTLTPTVFSIDRQ
-1304 SMRLPLA
+1304 S
-1311 GKAPDELIPAVAS
+1311 K
-1324 ADKDNRQL
+1324 QL
-1332 NLLLVHSAD
+1332 NMLLVQSAD
-1341 EHLQGVV
+1341 EYMQGVV

-1386 VNHDENTHQ
+1386 VNKDADGPQ
-1395 RPAPQMMQFH
+1395 RPAPKLMQFD

>member
-32 VAWDQEKKLWYA
+32 VAWDPEKKLWYA

-179 RSYINGLPQATAHEY
+179 RSYINQLPQATEHEY
-194 LTRKGIRAAP
+194 LTRKGILAAP

-218 SNGRGEIR
+218 SNSRGEIR

-290 NMIAVAENARQ
+290 NMIDVAENARQ

-306 PFVFCADNDHQREI
+306 PFVFCADNDHQRKI
-320 NKGVF
+320 NKGVS
-325 SATKAAEVT
+325 SAQKAAAST
-334 NGEVIIPAFTEA
+334 HGEVIIPAFTEA

-363 RDDFQHVMNA
+363 RDAFQRAMNA
-373 QLKHIGIPTPNS
+373 QLEYIGIPTPNN
-385 DTADHREAV
+385 DTTDRREAI

-406 EKPQMS
+406 EKPQVS
-412 PENKQSTAPETVL
+412 PENRQSTAPEPAVSEQNH
-425 ATPDTPYDIH
+425 PYDIPA
-435 TEETEN
+435 EETDN

-452 SLQSVTTETLSPD
+452 SLQSVTAGTASPNE
-465 KPLENIASAADTGT
+465 PQVNAVSAIDSNAK
-479 ENTSAATA
+479 NTSAATTDDRNVLA
-487 GDQEDLNTDATGT
+487 QEPNADATVT
-500 DTAHNT
+500 TTAHDT
-506 NTAETG
+506 GTAETDS
-512 TLPEPAEIQ
+512 PSEPAEIQ
-521 PVQKSSPEPTAEDK
+521 PVQQASPEPSAKDK
-535 PQESVIPAA
+535 PQENVVSATDNDA
-544 DTGEKNASATTAD
+544 ENTSSATTALRSND
-557 NQSVQAEELSPG
+557 S
-569 DDTPETSVSD
+569 PETSVSD
-579 ATGTQHTTTTQTE
+579 ATGTQHTATTQPE
-592 EQVQVSMASADD
+592 EPQQVSMGSADD

-612 NADATVMTTAHHTDT
+612 NADAPGNATVHNTDNA
-627 TETASPSE
+627 ETNTVSE
-635 PAGTQPVQ
+635 SAGMRPVQ
-643 QATPEST
+643 QVTTELT
-650 AENKPQEEDVLSA
+650 AEDKAQ
-663 TDTSEK
+663 EK
-669 SASATTADNQS
+669 SVASAAETGAEHSSDITDDNR
-680 VQAEE
+680 
-685 LSPGDDTPETS
+685 
-696 LSDAAGIQHSTTTQ
+696 
-710 SEEQVQVSMATAD
+710 
-723 DWSAFAEDLNAD
+723 NA
-735 ATVMTT
+735 
-741 AHHTDTTET
+741 
-750 ASPSE
+750 
-755 PAGTQPVQQ
+755 PA
-764 ATPEAT
+764 
-770 AENKPQEED
+770 
-779 VLSATD
+779 
-785 TSEKSASAVPDNNR
+785 
-799 DAPPEEL
+799 EEL

-812 AATVHNTGT
+812 AVHNTGT
-821 AETASPSEPA
+821 TETASPSEPA

-839 TTEPTAEDK
+839 TAEPTAEDK
-848 LQEERPV
+848 LQEERLV

-860 STANEAAH
+860 STANEAAR

-883 GGKSRTSEPSV
+883 GVKSRTSEPSV

-903 ETATEE
+903 ETATEAA
-909 VAPPS
+909 APPS

-931 IFAPRRPDSPQRHN
+931 IFAPRRPNSPQRHN
-945 LDEILKNLTHKEF
+945 LDEIIKNLEHEEL
-958 PDRTALY
+958 PDNTALY
-965 SVDGE
+965 RVDGE
-970 PAFLDRLYCL
+970 PAFLDKLNRL

-1048 KEMVHDAIVTHRPTP
+1048 KEMAHDAIVTHRPTP

-1082 SPKAET
+1082 SPKAEA

-1120 AAPSSAPEKA
+1120 AASSSAPEKA

-1148 KLSPGESVTA
+1148 KLRPGESVTA

-1171 KGRCFFVELT
+1171 KGHCFFVELT
-1181 NRSGKREYWGK
+1181 NRSGKREYWGN

-1209 TLQARERL
+1209 TLQARETFRL
-1217 PSSPGKPEWVRNIWA
+1217 SGETRDRIRNIWA
-1232 MTPVSNGITVDND
+1232 ITPVSNGITVNND
-1245 LPHAGQHILEFP
+1245 QPHAGQHTLEFP
-1257 MKTFSQVMSQ
+1257 MATFSQVMLQ

-1298 SEPQDQ
+1298 SAPQDQ

-1311 GKAPDELIPAVAS
+1311 GKAPDELIPAIAS

-1341 EHLQGVV
+1341 DHLQGVV
-1348 RLNGTLYPALATPTT
+1348 RLNGTLYPALATPSAD
-1363 NNRQLV
+1363 NRQLV

-1395 RPAPQMMQFH
+1395 RPSPQIMQFH

-1461 PGR
+1461 PGL

>member
-32 VAWDQEKKLWYA
+32 VAWDPEKKLWYA
-44 RAGTELSL
+44 EAGTDLSL
-52 LERWLPRPQE
+52 LKRWLPRPQE
-62 LSMDAGDPVTE
+62 MSMDAGDPVTE
-73 FAQVLENAGLVIQGL
+73 FRQVLENAGLVL
-88 PQMDG
+88 EKDPEMDG
-93 AIHRVAT
+93 EIHRVPT
-100 RDDKK
+100 RDDRR
-105 GAKSGAYKA
+105 GSQSGAYKA
-114 YLDGRPAGWYR
+114 YLDGRPSGWYR
-125 DYRSADD
+125 DYRSADN
-132 SPTNWVF
+132 SPTTWTF
-139 SGGEQHD
+139 SRAENID
-146 PLARLHLRAFAQQQR
+146 PLARLHLKASAQQNR
-161 DDNARKLQQ
+161 DEKERKLQQ
-170 QYNKQARYA
+170 QYNKQAGYA
-179 RSYINGLPQATAHEY
+179 RSYLNGLPQATAHEY

-235 GKDARILKDSEKT
+235 GKDARILKGSEKS
-248 GNWFTFGTPENGRPL
+248 GNWFAFGTPENGRPL

-276 EATGLPVLMTVDAG
+276 EATGHPVLMTIDAD
-290 NMIAVAENARQ
+290 NMINVAKNARK

-306 PFVFCADNDHQREI
+306 PFVFCADNDHQRKI
-320 NKGVF
+320 NKGVS
-325 SATKAAEVT
+325 SAKKAAAST
-334 NGEVIIPAFTEA
+334 HGEVIIPAFTEA

-363 RDDFQHVMNA
+363 RDAFQHVMNA

-385 DTADHREAV
+385 DIADHREAV

-592 EQVQVSMASADD
+592 EQLQVSMAS
-604 WSAFAEDL
+604 
-612 NADATVMTTAHHTDT
+612 
-627 TETASPSE
+627 
-635 PAGTQPVQ
+635 
-643 QATPEST
+643 
-650 AENKPQEEDVLSA
+650 
-663 TDTSEK
+663 
-669 SASATTADNQS
+669 
-680 VQAEE
+680 
-685 LSPGDDTPETS
+685 
-696 LSDAAGIQHSTTTQ
+696 
-710 SEEQVQVSMATAD
+710 AD

-839 TTEPTAEDK
+839 TAEPTAEDK
-848 LQEERPV
+848 PQEERLV

-860 STANEAAH
+860 STANEAAR

-903 ETATEE
+903 ETATETA
-909 VAPPS
+909 APPS

-945 LDEILKNLTHKEF
+945 LDEILKNLEHKEF

-1082 SPKAET
+1082 SPKAEA
-1088 EQTAGSTAETPHPEA
+1088 EQTAGCTAETPHPEA

-1209 TLQARERL
+1209 TLQARERS
-1217 PSSPGKPEWVRNIWA
+1217 PSSPGKPEWVRNIWT
-1232 MTPVSNGITVDND
+1232 MKPVCNGISVSHDN
-1245 LPHAGQHILEFP
+1245 PHEGQYIREYP
-1257 MKTFSQVMSQ
+1257 AATFRQ
-1267 MQQHWPQIMQEVR
+1267 MMTLLQQGWPQLMQDVR
-1280 SPKNPPNNLY
+1280 LPDKVPDTLY
-1290 IGEDRQPA
+1290 LGEDRQPA
-1298 SEPQDQ
+1298 AAPRDPALRVPLNGTPPATLTPLIFSVDKQ
-1304 SMRLPLA
+1304 SQRL
-1311 GKAPDELIPAVAS
+1311 D
-1324 ADKDNRQL
+1324 
-1332 NLLLVHSAD
+1332 LLLLQSAD
-1341 EHLQGVV
+1341 EYMQGVV
-1348 RLNGTLYPALATPTT
+1348 RLNGTLYPALATPTADS
-1363 NNRQLV
+1363 RQLV
-1369 INALT
+1369 INAMT
-1374 DNGLQFAGYGEA
+1374 DRGLQFAGYGEA
-1386 VNHDENTHQ
+1386 INRDADGPK
-1395 RPAPQMMQFH
+1395 RPAPQLMQFH

>member
-32 VAWDQEKKLWYA
+32 VAWDPEKKLWYA

-179 RSYINGLPQATAHEY
+179 RSYINQLPQATEHEY
-194 LTRKGIRAAP
+194 LTRKGILAAP

-218 SNGRGEIR
+218 SNSRGEIR

-290 NMIAVAENARQ
+290 NMIDVAENARQ

-306 PFVFCADNDHQREI
+306 PFVFCADNDHQRKI
-320 NKGVF
+320 NKGVS
-325 SATKAAEVT
+325 SAQKAAAST
-334 NGEVIIPAFTEA
+334 HGEVIIPAFTEA

-363 RDDFQHVMNA
+363 RDAFQRAMNA
-373 QLKHIGIPTPNS
+373 QLEYIGIPTPNN
-385 DTADHREAV
+385 DTTDRREAI

-406 EKPQMS
+406 EKPQVY
-412 PENKQSTAPETVL
+412 PENRQSTAPEPAVSEQNH
-425 ATPDTPYDIH
+425 PYDIPA
-435 TEETEN
+435 EETDN

-452 SLQSVTTETLSPD
+452 SLQSVTAGTASPNE
-465 KPLENIASAADTGT
+465 PQVNAVSAIDSNAK
-479 ENTSAATA
+479 NTSAATTDDRNVLA
-487 GDQEDLNTDATGT
+487 QEPNADATVT
-500 DTAHNT
+500 TTAHDT
-506 NTAETG
+506 GTAETDS
-512 TLPEPAEIQ
+512 PSEPAEIQ
-521 PVQKSSPEPTAEDK
+521 PVQQASPEPSAKDK
-535 PQESVIPAA
+535 PQENVVSATDNDA
-544 DTGEKNASATTAD
+544 ENTSSATTALR
-557 NQSVQAEELSPG
+557 SY
-569 DDTPETSVSD
+569 DTPETSVSD
-579 ATGTQHTTTTQTE
+579 ATGTQHTATTQPE
-592 EQVQVSMASADD
+592 EPQQVSMGSADD

-612 NADATVMTTAHHTDT
+612 NADAPGNATVHSTDNA
-627 TETASPSE
+627 ETKTLSE
-635 PAGTQPVQ
+635 PAGMQPVQ
-643 QATPEST
+643 QATPE
-650 AENKPQEEDVLSA
+650 
-663 TDTSEK
+663 
-669 SASATTADNQS
+669 
-680 VQAEE
+680 
-685 LSPGDDTPETS
+685 
-696 LSDAAGIQHSTTTQ
+696 
-710 SEEQVQVSMATAD
+710 
-723 DWSAFAEDLNAD
+723 
-735 ATVMTT
+735 
-741 AHHTDTTET
+741 
-750 ASPSE
+750 
-755 PAGTQPVQQ
+755 
-764 ATPEAT
+764 
-770 AENKPQEED
+770 
-779 VLSATD
+779 
-785 TSEKSASAVPDNNR
+785 
-799 DAPPEEL
+799 
-806 NADATV
+806 
-812 AATVHNTGT
+812 
-821 AETASPSEPA
+821 
-831 ETQPVRQA
+831 
-839 TTEPTAEDK
+839 PTAEDK
-848 LQEERPV
+848 PKEERPV

-860 STANEAAH
+860 STANETAR

-883 GGKSRTSEPSV
+883 GGKSRTVEPPV
-894 IQEKKPTEA
+894 IQENTLTEA
-903 ETATEE
+903 ETATEAA
-909 VAPPS
+909 APPS

-931 IFAPRRPDSPQRHN
+931 IFAPRRPNSPQRHN
-945 LDEILKNLTHKEF
+945 LDEIIKNLEHEEL
-958 PDRTALY
+958 PDNTALY
-965 SVDGE
+965 RVDGE
-970 PAFLDRLYCL
+970 PAFLDKLNRL

-1048 KEMVHDAIVTHRPTP
+1048 KEMAHDAIVTHRPTP

-1082 SPKAET
+1082 SPKAEA

-1148 KLSPGESVTA
+1148 KLRPGESVTA

-1181 NRSGKREYWGK
+1181 NRSGKREYWGN

-1209 TLQARERL
+1209 TLQARETFRL
-1217 PSSPGKPEWVRNIWA
+1217 SGETRDRIRNIWA
-1232 MTPVSNGITVDND
+1232 ITPVSNGITVNND
-1245 LPHAGQHILEFP
+1245 QPHAGQHTLEFP
-1257 MKTFSQVMSQ
+1257 MATFSQVMSQ

-1298 SEPQDQ
+1298 SAPQDQ

-1311 GKAPDELIPAVAS
+1311 GNAPNELIPAIAS

-1341 EHLQGVV
+1341 DHLQGVV
-1348 RLNGTLYPALATPTT
+1348 RLNGTLYPALATPSAD
-1363 NNRQLV
+1363 NRQLV

-1395 RPAPQMMQFH
+1395 RPSPQIMQFH

-1461 PGR
+1461 PGL

>member
-23 VPPLNGRKA
+23 VPPLKGRKA
-32 VAWDQEKKLWYA
+32 VAWDPEKKLWYA

-170 QYNKQARYA
+170 QYNKQAGYA

-218 SNGRGEIR
+218 SNGQGEIR

-276 EATGLPVLMTVDAG
+276 EATGLPVLMTVDAS

-363 RDDFQHVMNA
+363 RDAFQRAMNA
-373 QLKHIGIPTPNS
+373 QLEYIGIPTPNN
-385 DTADHREAV
+385 DTTDRREAV

-412 PENKQSTAPETVL
+412 PENRQSTAPEPAVSEQNH
-425 ATPDTPYDIH
+425 PYDIPA
-435 TEETEN
+435 EETDN

-592 EQVQVSMASADD
+592 EQLQVSMAS
-604 WSAFAEDL
+604 
-612 NADATVMTTAHHTDT
+612 
-627 TETASPSE
+627 
-635 PAGTQPVQ
+635 
-643 QATPEST
+643 
-650 AENKPQEEDVLSA
+650 
-663 TDTSEK
+663 
-669 SASATTADNQS
+669 
-680 VQAEE
+680 
-685 LSPGDDTPETS
+685 
-696 LSDAAGIQHSTTTQ
+696 
-710 SEEQVQVSMATAD
+710 AD

-821 AETASPSEPA
+821 AETAPPSEPA

-839 TTEPTAEDK
+839 TAEPTDEDK
-848 LQEERPV
+848 PQEEHLV
-855 SATET
+855 SATEPG
-860 STANEAAH
+860 TANEAAR

-894 IQEKKPTEA
+894 IQKKKPTEA
-903 ETATEE
+903 EEATEE

-914 PPETSPED
+914 PPENSPEAP
-922 TSSAEPDTI
+922 SSAEPDTI
-931 IFAPRRPDSPQRHN
+931 IFAPRRPDSPQRYD
-945 LDEILKNLTHKEF
+945 LDEIIKNLEHEEF
-958 PDRTALY
+958 PDRTALFR
-965 SVDGE
+965 VDGE

-1043 KLRKE
+1043 KLRRE
-1048 KEMVHDAIVTHRPTP
+1048 KEMAHDAIVTHRPTP

-1069 PEETTMAQPAPPV
+1069 PEETTMAQPEPPV
-1082 SPKAET
+1082 SPKAEV

-1103 PVTAKAEAPR
+1103 PVTAKAEVPR
-1113 ADRPEQP
+1113 AGTPEQP
-1120 AAPSSAPEKA
+1120 AAPLSAPEKA

-1209 TLQARERL
+1209 TLQARETFRL
-1217 PSSPGKPEWVRNIWA
+1217 SGETRDRIRNVWA
-1232 MTPVSNGITVDND
+1232 ITPVSNGITVNND
-1245 LPHAGQHILEFP
+1245 QPHVGQHILEFP
-1257 MKTFSQVMSQ
+1257 MATFSQVMLQ

-1280 SPKNPPNNLY
+1280 SPKNPPGNLY

-1298 SEPQDQ
+1298 SAPQDQ

-1311 GKAPDELIPAVAS
+1311 GNAPNELIPAIAS

-1341 EHLQGVV
+1341 DHLQGVV
-1348 RLNGTLYPALATPTT
+1348 RLNGTLYPALATPSAD
-1363 NNRQLV
+1363 NRQLV

-1386 VNHDENTHQ
+1386 VNHDENNHQ
-1395 RPAPQMMQFH
+1395 RPSPQMMQFH

>member
-32 VAWDQEKKLWYA
+32 VAWDPEKKLWYA
-44 RAGTELSL
+44 EAGTDLSL
-52 LERWLPRPQE
+52 LKRWLPRPQE
-62 LSMDAGDPVTE
+62 MSMDAGDPVTE
-73 FAQVLENAGLVIQGL
+73 FRQVLENAGLVL
-88 PQMDG
+88 EKDPEMDG
-93 AIHRVAT
+93 EIHRVPT
-100 RDDKK
+100 RDDRR
-105 GAKSGAYKA
+105 GSQSGAYKA
-114 YLDGRPAGWYR
+114 YLDGRPSGWYR
-125 DYRSADD
+125 DYRSADN
-132 SPTNWVF
+132 SPTTWTF
-139 SGGEQHD
+139 SRAENID
-146 PLARLHLRAFAQQQR
+146 PLARLHLKASAQQNR
-161 DDNARKLQQ
+161 DEKERKLQQ
-170 QYNKQARYA
+170 QYNKQAGYA
-179 RSYINGLPQATAHEY
+179 RSYLNGLPQATAHEY

-235 GKDARILKDSEKT
+235 GKDARILKGSEKS
-248 GNWFTFGTPENGRPL
+248 GNWFAFGTPENGRPL

-276 EATGLPVLMTVDAG
+276 EATGHPVLMTIDAD
-290 NMIAVAENARQ
+290 NMINVAKNARK

-306 PFVFCADNDHQREI
+306 PFVFCADNDHQRKI
-320 NKGVF
+320 NKGVS
-325 SATKAAEVT
+325 SAKKAAAST
-334 NGEVIIPAFTEA
+334 HGEVIIPAFTEA

-363 RDDFQHVMNA
+363 RDAFQRAMNA
-373 QLKHIGIPTPNS
+373 QLEYIGIPTPNN
-385 DTADHREAV
+385 DTTDRREAI

-406 EKPQMS
+406 EKPQVS
-412 PENKQSTAPETVL
+412 PENRQSTAPEPAVSEQNH
-425 ATPDTPYDIH
+425 PYDIPA
-435 TEETEN
+435 EETDN

-452 SLQSVTTETLSPD
+452 SLQSVTAGTASPNE
-465 KPLENIASAADTGT
+465 PQVNAVSAIDSNAK
-479 ENTSAATA
+479 NTSAATA
-487 GDQEDLNTDATGT
+487 GDRNVLAQEPNADATVT
-500 DTAHNT
+500 TTAHDT
-506 NTAETG
+506 GTAETDS
-512 TLPEPAEIQ
+512 PSEPAEIQ
-521 PVQKSSPEPTAEDK
+521 PVQQASPEPSAKDK
-535 PQESVIPAA
+535 PQENVVSATDNDA
-544 DTGEKNASATTAD
+544 ENTSSATTTLRS
-557 NQSVQAEELSPG
+557 N
-569 DDTPETSVSD
+569 DTPETSVSD
-579 ATGTQHTTTTQTE
+579 ATGTQHTATTQPE
-592 EQVQVSMASADD
+592 EPQQVSMGSADD

-612 NADATVMTTAHHTDT
+612 NADAPGNATVHSTDNA
-627 TETASPSE
+627 ETKTLSE
-635 PAGTQPVQ
+635 PAGMQPVQ
-643 QATPEST
+643 QATPE
-650 AENKPQEEDVLSA
+650 
-663 TDTSEK
+663 
-669 SASATTADNQS
+669 
-680 VQAEE
+680 
-685 LSPGDDTPETS
+685 
-696 LSDAAGIQHSTTTQ
+696 
-710 SEEQVQVSMATAD
+710 
-723 DWSAFAEDLNAD
+723 
-735 ATVMTT
+735 
-741 AHHTDTTET
+741 
-750 ASPSE
+750 
-755 PAGTQPVQQ
+755 
-764 ATPEAT
+764 
-770 AENKPQEED
+770 
-779 VLSATD
+779 
-785 TSEKSASAVPDNNR
+785 
-799 DAPPEEL
+799 
-806 NADATV
+806 
-812 AATVHNTGT
+812 
-821 AETASPSEPA
+821 
-831 ETQPVRQA
+831 
-839 TTEPTAEDK
+839 PTAEDK
-848 LQEERPV
+848 PKEERPV

-860 STANEAAH
+860 STENEAAR

-883 GGKSRTSEPSV
+883 GGKSRTAEPPV
-894 IQEKKPTEA
+894 IQENKLTEA
-903 ETATEE
+903 ETATEAA
-909 VAPPS
+909 APPS

-1048 KEMVHDAIVTHRPTP
+1048 KEMAHDAIVTHRPTP

-1082 SPKAET
+1082 SPKAEA

-1148 KLSPGESVTA
+1148 KLRPGESVTA

-1181 NRSGKREYWGK
+1181 NRSGKREYWGN

-1209 TLQARERL
+1209 TLQARETFRL
-1217 PSSPGKPEWVRNIWA
+1217 SGETRDRIRNIWA
-1232 MTPVSNGITVDND
+1232 ITPVSNGITVNND
-1245 LPHAGQHILEFP
+1245 QPHAGQHILEFP

-1298 SEPQDQ
+1298 SAPQDQ

-1311 GKAPDELIPAVAS
+1311 GNAPNELIPAIAS

-1341 EHLQGVV
+1341 DHLQGVV
-1348 RLNGTLYPALATPTT
+1348 RLNGTLYPALATPSAD
-1363 NNRQLV
+1363 NRQLV

-1395 RPAPQMMQFH
+1395 RPSPQIMQFH

-1461 PGR
+1461 PGL

>member
-32 VAWDQEKKLWYA
+32 VAWDPEKKLWYA
-44 RAGTELSL
+44 EAGTDLSL
-52 LERWLPRPQE
+52 LKRWLPRPQE
-62 LSMDAGDPVTE
+62 MSMDAGDPVTE
-73 FAQVLENAGLVIQGL
+73 FRQVLENAGLVL
-88 PQMDG
+88 EKDPEMDG
-93 AIHRVAT
+93 EIHRVPT
-100 RDDKK
+100 RDDRR
-105 GAKSGAYKA
+105 GSQSGAYKA
-114 YLDGRPAGWYR
+114 YLDGRPSGWYR
-125 DYRSADD
+125 DYRSADN
-132 SPTNWVF
+132 SPTTWTF
-139 SGGEQHD
+139 SRAENID
-146 PLARLHLRAFAQQQR
+146 PLARLHLKASAQQNR
-161 DDNARKLQQ
+161 DEKERKLQQ
-170 QYNKQARYA
+170 QYNKQAGYA
-179 RSYINGLPQATAHEY
+179 RSYLNGLPQATAHEY

-235 GKDARILKDSEKT
+235 GKDARILKGSEKS
-248 GNWFTFGTPENGRPL
+248 GNWFAFGTPENGRPL

-276 EATGLPVLMTVDAG
+276 EATGHPVLMTIDAD
-290 NMIAVAENARQ
+290 NMINVAKNARK

-306 PFVFCADNDHQREI
+306 PFVFCADNDHQRKI
-320 NKGVF
+320 NKGVS
-325 SATKAAEVT
+325 SAKKAAAST
-334 NGEVIIPAFTEA
+334 HGEVIIPAFTEA

-363 RDDFQHVMNA
+363 RDAFQHVMNA

-385 DTADHREAV
+385 DIADHREAV

-592 EQVQVSMASADD
+592 EQLQVSMAS
-604 WSAFAEDL
+604 
-612 NADATVMTTAHHTDT
+612 
-627 TETASPSE
+627 
-635 PAGTQPVQ
+635 
-643 QATPEST
+643 
-650 AENKPQEEDVLSA
+650 
-663 TDTSEK
+663 
-669 SASATTADNQS
+669 
-680 VQAEE
+680 
-685 LSPGDDTPETS
+685 
-696 LSDAAGIQHSTTTQ
+696 
-710 SEEQVQVSMATAD
+710 AD

-839 TTEPTAEDK
+839 TAEPTAEDK
-848 LQEERPV
+848 PQEERLV

-860 STANEAAH
+860 STANEAAR

-903 ETATEE
+903 ETATETA
-909 VAPPS
+909 APPS

-945 LDEILKNLTHKEF
+945 LDEILKNLEHKEF

-1069 PEETTMAQPAPPV
+1069 PEETTMAQPEPPM
-1082 SPKAET
+1082 SPKAEA
-1088 EQTAGSTAETPHPEA
+1088 EQTAGCTAETPHPEA

-1148 KLSPGESVTA
+1148 KLRPGESVTA

-1181 NRSGKREYWGK
+1181 NRSGKREYWGN

-1209 TLQARERL
+1209 TLQARETFRL
-1217 PSSPGKPEWVRNIWA
+1217 SGETRDRIRNIWA
-1232 MTPVSNGITVDND
+1232 ITPVSNGITVNND
-1245 LPHAGQHILEFP
+1245 QPHAGQHTLEFP
-1257 MKTFSQVMSQ
+1257 MATFSQVMSQ

-1298 SEPQDQ
+1298 SAPQDQ

-1311 GKAPDELIPAVAS
+1311 GNAPNELIPAIAS

-1341 EHLQGVV
+1341 DHLQGVV
-1348 RLNGTLYPALATPTT
+1348 RLNGTLYPALATPSAD
-1363 NNRQLV
+1363 NRQLV

-1395 RPAPQMMQFH
+1395 RPSPQIMQFH

-1461 PGR
+1461 PGL

>member
-32 VAWDQEKKLWYA
+32 VAWDPEKKLWYA

-179 RSYINGLPQATAHEY
+179 RSYINQLPQATEHEY
-194 LTRKGIRAAP
+194 LTRKGILAAP

-218 SNGRGEIR
+218 SNSRGEIR

-290 NMIAVAENARQ
+290 NMIDVAENARQ

-306 PFVFCADNDHQREI
+306 PFVFCADNDHQRKI
-320 NKGVF
+320 NKGVS
-325 SATKAAEVT
+325 SAQKAAAST
-334 NGEVIIPAFTEA
+334 HGEVIIPAFTEA

-363 RDDFQHVMNA
+363 RDAFQRAMNA
-373 QLKHIGIPTPNS
+373 QLEYIGIPTPNN
-385 DTADHREAV
+385 DTTDRREAI

-406 EKPQMS
+406 EKPQVS
-412 PENKQSTAPETVL
+412 PENRQSTAPEPAVSEQNH
-425 ATPDTPYDIH
+425 PYDIPA
-435 TEETEN
+435 EETDN

-452 SLQSVTTETLSPD
+452 SLQSVTAGTASPNE
-465 KPLENIASAADTGT
+465 PQVNAVSAIDSNAK
-479 ENTSAATA
+479 NTSAATTDDRNVLA
-487 GDQEDLNTDATGT
+487 QEPNADATVT
-500 DTAHNT
+500 TTAHDT
-506 NTAETG
+506 GTAETDS
-512 TLPEPAEIQ
+512 PSEPAEIQ
-521 PVQKSSPEPTAEDK
+521 PVQQASPEPSAKDK
-535 PQESVIPAA
+535 PLENVVSATDNDA
-544 DTGEKNASATTAD
+544 ENTSSATTALRS
-557 NQSVQAEELSPG
+557 N
-569 DDTPETSVSD
+569 DTPETSVSD
-579 ATGTQHTTTTQTE
+579 ATGTQHTATTQPE
-592 EQVQVSMASADD
+592 EPQQVSMGSADD

-612 NADATVMTTAHHTDT
+612 NADAPGNATVHNTDNA
-627 TETASPSE
+627 ETNTVSE
-635 PAGTQPVQ
+635 SAGMRPVQ
-643 QATPEST
+643 QVTTELT
-650 AENKPQEEDVLSA
+650 AEDKAQ
-663 TDTSEK
+663 EK
-669 SASATTADNQS
+669 SVASAAETGAEHSSDITDDNR
-680 VQAEE
+680 
-685 LSPGDDTPETS
+685 
-696 LSDAAGIQHSTTTQ
+696 
-710 SEEQVQVSMATAD
+710 
-723 DWSAFAEDLNAD
+723 NA
-735 ATVMTT
+735 
-741 AHHTDTTET
+741 
-750 ASPSE
+750 
-755 PAGTQPVQQ
+755 PA
-764 ATPEAT
+764 
-770 AENKPQEED
+770 
-779 VLSATD
+779 
-785 TSEKSASAVPDNNR
+785 
-799 DAPPEEL
+799 EEL

-812 AATVHNTGT
+812 AVHNTGT
-821 AETASPSEPA
+821 TETASPSEPA

-839 TTEPTAEDK
+839 TAEPTAEDK
-848 LQEERPV
+848 LQEERLV

-860 STANEAAH
+860 STANEAAR

-883 GGKSRTSEPSV
+883 GGKSRTAEPPV
-894 IQEKKPTEA
+894 IQENKLTEA
-903 ETATEE
+903 ETATEAA
-909 VAPPS
+909 APPS

-1048 KEMVHDAIVTHRPTP
+1048 KEMAHDAIVTHRPTP

-1082 SPKAET
+1082 SPKAEA

-1148 KLSPGESVTA
+1148 KLRPGESVTA

-1181 NRSGKREYWGK
+1181 NRSGKREYWGN

-1209 TLQARERL
+1209 TLQARETFRL
-1217 PSSPGKPEWVRNIWA
+1217 SGETRDRIRNIWA
-1232 MTPVSNGITVDND
+1232 ITPVSNGITVNND
-1245 LPHAGQHILEFP
+1245 QPHAGQHILEFP

-1298 SEPQDQ
+1298 SAPQDQ

-1311 GKAPDELIPAVAS
+1311 GNAPNELIPAIAS

-1341 EHLQGVV
+1341 DHLQGVV
-1348 RLNGTLYPALATPTT
+1348 RLNGTLYPALATPSAD
-1363 NNRQLV
+1363 NRQLV

-1395 RPAPQMMQFH
+1395 RPSPQIMQFH

-1461 PGR
+1461 PGL

>member
-1 MKSRYRTWLA
+1 
-11 VPPEETEAVKNA
+11 
-23 VPPLNGRKA
+23 
-32 VAWDQEKKLWYA
+32 
-44 RAGTELSL
+44 
-52 LERWLPRPQE
+52 
-62 LSMDAGDPVTE
+62 
-73 FAQVLENAGLVIQGL
+73 
-88 PQMDG
+88 
-93 AIHRVAT
+93 
-100 RDDKK
+100 
-105 GAKSGAYKA
+105 
-114 YLDGRPAGWYR
+114 
-125 DYRSADD
+125 
-132 SPTNWVF
+132 
-139 SGGEQHD
+139 
-146 PLARLHLRAFAQQQR
+146 
-161 DDNARKLQQ
+161 
-170 QYNKQARYA
+170 
-179 RSYINGLPQATAHEY
+179 
-194 LTRKGIRAAP
+194 
-204 GVRLNNKNELVIPF
+204 
-218 SNGRGEIR
+218 

-235 GKDARILKDSEKT
+235 GKDARILKGSEKS
-248 GNWFTFGTPENGRPL
+248 GNWFAFGTPENGRPL

-276 EATGLPVLMTVDAG
+276 EATGHPVLMTIDAD
-290 NMIAVAENARQ
+290 NMINVAKNARK

-306 PFVFCADNDHQREI
+306 PFVFCADNDHQRKI
-320 NKGVF
+320 NKGVS
-325 SATKAAEVT
+325 SAKKAAAST
-334 NGEVIIPAFTEA
+334 HGEVIIPAFTEA

-363 RDDFQHVMNA
+363 RDAFQHVMNA

-385 DTADHREAV
+385 DIADHREAV

-592 EQVQVSMASADD
+592 EQLQVSMAS
-604 WSAFAEDL
+604 
-612 NADATVMTTAHHTDT
+612 
-627 TETASPSE
+627 
-635 PAGTQPVQ
+635 
-643 QATPEST
+643 
-650 AENKPQEEDVLSA
+650 
-663 TDTSEK
+663 
-669 SASATTADNQS
+669 
-680 VQAEE
+680 
-685 LSPGDDTPETS
+685 
-696 LSDAAGIQHSTTTQ
+696 
-710 SEEQVQVSMATAD
+710 AD

-839 TTEPTAEDK
+839 TAEPTAEDK
-848 LQEERPV
+848 PQEERLV

-860 STANEAAH
+860 STANEAAR

-903 ETATEE
+903 ETATETA
-909 VAPPS
+909 APPS

-945 LDEILKNLTHKEF
+945 LDEILKNLEHKEF

-1069 PEETTMAQPAPPV
+1069 PEETTMAQPEPPM
-1082 SPKAET
+1082 SPKAEA
-1088 EQTAGSTAETPHPEA
+1088 EQTAGCTAETPHPEA

-1209 TLQARERL
+1209 TLQARERS
-1217 PSSPGKPEWVRNIWA
+1217 PSSPGKPEWVRNIWT
-1232 MTPVSNGITVDND
+1232 MKPVCNGISVSHDN
-1245 LPHAGQHILEFP
+1245 PHEGQYIREYP
-1257 MKTFSQVMSQ
+1257 AATFRQ
-1267 MQQHWPQIMQEVR
+1267 MMTLLQQGWPQLMQDVR
-1280 SPKNPPNNLY
+1280 LPDKVPDTLY
-1290 IGEDRQPA
+1290 LGEDRQPA
-1298 SEPQDQ
+1298 AAPRDPALRVPLNGTPPATLTPLIFSVDKQ
-1304 SMRLPLA
+1304 SQRL
-1311 GKAPDELIPAVAS
+1311 D
-1324 ADKDNRQL
+1324 
-1332 NLLLVHSAD
+1332 LLLLQSAD
-1341 EHLQGVV
+1341 EYMQGVV
-1348 RLNGTLYPALATPTT
+1348 RLNGTLYPALATPTADS
-1363 NNRQLV
+1363 RQLV
-1369 INALT
+1369 INAMT
-1374 DNGLQFAGYGEA
+1374 DRGLQFAGYGEA
-1386 VNHDENTHQ
+1386 INRDADGPK
-1395 RPAPQMMQFH
+1395 RPAPQLMQFH
-1405 LKQQDSPL
+1405 LKQQD
-1413 FAAIHKPEE
+1413 
-1422 QPDKLFR
+1422 
-1429 SLGFEQTWKEWSDSQ
+1429 
-1444 KAEDRQEKTL
+1444 
-1454 QQAQSHS
+1454 
-1461 PGR
+1461 

>member
-32 VAWDQEKKLWYA
+32 VAWDPEKKLWYA

-334 NGEVIIPAFTEA
+334 NGEVIIPAFTEE

-465 KPLENIASAADTGT
+465 KPLENIASAA
-479 ENTSAATA
+479 
-487 GDQEDLNTDATGT
+487 
-500 DTAHNT
+500 
-506 NTAETG
+506 ETG
-512 TLPEPAEIQ
+512 AEHSSDITDDNRNAPA
-521 PVQKSSPEPTAEDK
+521 
-535 PQESVIPAA
+535 
-544 DTGEKNASATTAD
+544 
-557 NQSVQAEELSPG
+557 
-569 DDTPETSVSD
+569 
-579 ATGTQHTTTTQTE
+579 
-592 EQVQVSMASADD
+592 
-604 WSAFAEDL
+604 
-612 NADATVMTTAHHTDT
+612 
-627 TETASPSE
+627 
-635 PAGTQPVQ
+635 
-643 QATPEST
+643 
-650 AENKPQEEDVLSA
+650 
-663 TDTSEK
+663 
-669 SASATTADNQS
+669 
-680 VQAEE
+680 
-685 LSPGDDTPETS
+685 
-696 LSDAAGIQHSTTTQ
+696 
-710 SEEQVQVSMATAD
+710 
-723 DWSAFAEDLNAD
+723 
-735 ATVMTT
+735 
-741 AHHTDTTET
+741 
-750 ASPSE
+750 
-755 PAGTQPVQQ
+755 
-764 ATPEAT
+764 
-770 AENKPQEED
+770 
-779 VLSATD
+779 
-785 TSEKSASAVPDNNR
+785 
-799 DAPPEEL
+799 EEL

-839 TTEPTAEDK
+839 TAEPTAEDK
-848 LQEERPV
+848 PQEERLV

-860 STANEAAH
+860 STANEAAR

-914 PPETSPED
+914 PPENSPED

-945 LDEILKNLTHKEF
+945 LDEIIKNLEHEEF

-965 SVDGE
+965 RVDGE

-1069 PEETTMAQPAPPV
+1069 PEETTMAQPEPPV
-1082 SPKAET
+1082 SPKAEA
-1088 EQTAGSTAETPHPEA
+1088 EQTAGCTAETPHPEA

-1209 TLQARERL
+1209 TLQARERS

-1245 LPHAGQHILEFP
+1245 HPHAGQHILEFP

-1341 EHLQGVV
+1341 DHLQGVV
-1348 RLNGTLYPALATPTT
+1348 RLNGTLYPALATPSAD
-1363 NNRQLV
+1363 NRQLV

-1386 VNHDENTHQ
+1386 VNHDENNHQ
-1395 RPAPQMMQFH
+1395 RPSPQIMQFH

>member
-32 VAWDQEKKLWYA
+32 VAWDPEKKLWYA
-44 RAGTELSL
+44 EAGTDLSL
-52 LERWLPRPQE
+52 LKRWLPRPQE
-62 LSMDAGDPVTE
+62 MSMDAGDPVTE
-73 FAQVLENAGLVIQGL
+73 FRQVLENAGLVL
-88 PQMDG
+88 EKDPEMDG
-93 AIHRVAT
+93 EIHRVPT
-100 RDDKK
+100 RDDRR
-105 GAKSGAYKA
+105 GSQSGAYKA
-114 YLDGRPAGWYR
+114 YLDGRPSGWYR
-125 DYRSADD
+125 DYRSADN
-132 SPTNWVF
+132 SPTTWTF
-139 SGGEQHD
+139 SRAENID
-146 PLARLHLRAFAQQQR
+146 PLARLHLKASAQQNR
-161 DDNARKLQQ
+161 DEKERKLQQ
-170 QYNKQARYA
+170 QYNKQAGYA
-179 RSYINGLPQATAHEY
+179 RSYLNGLPQATAHEY

-235 GKDARILKDSEKT
+235 GKDARILKGSEKS
-248 GNWFTFGTPENGRPL
+248 GNWFAFGTPENGRPL

-276 EATGLPVLMTVDAG
+276 EATGHPVLMTIDAD
-290 NMIAVAENARQ
+290 NMINVAKNARK

-306 PFVFCADNDHQREI
+306 PFVFCADNDHQRKI
-320 NKGVF
+320 NKGVS
-325 SATKAAEVT
+325 SAKKAAAST
-334 NGEVIIPAFTEA
+334 HGEVIIPAFTEA

-363 RDDFQHVMNA
+363 RDAFQHVMNA

-385 DTADHREAV
+385 DIADHREAV

-579 ATGTQHTTTTQTE
+579 TTGTQHTTTTQTE
-592 EQVQVSMASADD
+592 EQLQVSMAS
-604 WSAFAEDL
+604 
-612 NADATVMTTAHHTDT
+612 
-627 TETASPSE
+627 
-635 PAGTQPVQ
+635 
-643 QATPEST
+643 
-650 AENKPQEEDVLSA
+650 
-663 TDTSEK
+663 
-669 SASATTADNQS
+669 
-680 VQAEE
+680 
-685 LSPGDDTPETS
+685 
-696 LSDAAGIQHSTTTQ
+696 
-710 SEEQVQVSMATAD
+710 AD

-839 TTEPTAEDK
+839 TAEPTAEDK
-848 LQEERPV
+848 PQEERLV

-860 STANEAAH
+860 STANEAAR

-903 ETATEE
+903 ETATETA
-909 VAPPS
+909 APPS

-945 LDEILKNLTHKEF
+945 LDEILKNLEHKEF

-1082 SPKAET
+1082 SPKAEA
-1088 EQTAGSTAETPHPEA
+1088 EQTAGCTAETPHPEA

-1209 TLQARERL
+1209 TLQARERS
-1217 PSSPGKPEWVRNIWA
+1217 PSSPGKPEWVRNIWT
-1232 MTPVSNGITVDND
+1232 MKPVCNGISVSHDN
-1245 LPHAGQHILEFP
+1245 PHEGQYIREYP
-1257 MKTFSQVMSQ
+1257 AATFRQ
-1267 MQQHWPQIMQEVR
+1267 MMTLLQQGWPQLMQDVR
-1280 SPKNPPNNLY
+1280 LPDKVPDTLY
-1290 IGEDRQPA
+1290 LGEDRQPA
-1298 SEPQDQ
+1298 AAPRDPALRVPLNGTPPATLTPLIFSVDKQ
-1304 SMRLPLA
+1304 SQRL
-1311 GKAPDELIPAVAS
+1311 D
-1324 ADKDNRQL
+1324 
-1332 NLLLVHSAD
+1332 LLLLQSAD
-1341 EHLQGVV
+1341 EYMQGVV
-1348 RLNGTLYPALATPTT
+1348 RLNGTLYPALATPTADS
-1363 NNRQLV
+1363 RQLV
-1369 INALT
+1369 INAMT
-1374 DNGLQFAGYGEA
+1374 DRGLQFAGYGEA
-1386 VNHDENTHQ
+1386 INRDADGPK
-1395 RPAPQMMQFH
+1395 RPAPQLMQFH

>member
-23 VPPLNGRKA
+23 VPPLKGRKA
-32 VAWDQEKKLWYA
+32 VAWDPEKKLWYA

-93 AIHRVAT
+93 TIHRVAT

-105 GAKSGAYKA
+105 GAKSGAYRA

-170 QYNKQARYA
+170 QYNKQAGYA

-218 SNGRGEIR
+218 SNGQGEIR

-276 EATGLPVLMTVDAG
+276 EATGLPVLMTVDAS

-363 RDDFQHVMNA
+363 RDAFQRAMNA
-373 QLKHIGIPTPNS
+373 QLEYIGIPTPNN
-385 DTADHREAV
+385 DTTDRREAI

-412 PENKQSTAPETVL
+412 PENRQSTAPEPAVSEQNH
-425 ATPDTPYDIH
+425 PYDIPA
-435 TEETEN
+435 EETDN

-579 ATGTQHTTTTQTE
+579 ATGTQHTTTTQSE
-592 EQVQVSMASADD
+592 EQLQVSMASADD

-612 NADATVMTTAHHTDT
+612 NADATVMTTAHDTDT

-635 PAGTQPVQ
+635 PAR
-643 QATPEST
+643 
-650 AENKPQEEDVLSA
+650 
-663 TDTSEK
+663 
-669 SASATTADNQS
+669 
-680 VQAEE
+680 
-685 LSPGDDTPETS
+685 
-696 LSDAAGIQHSTTTQ
+696 
-710 SEEQVQVSMATAD
+710 
-723 DWSAFAEDLNAD
+723 
-735 ATVMTT
+735 
-741 AHHTDTTET
+741 
-750 ASPSE
+750 
-755 PAGTQPVQQ
+755 TQPVQQ

-839 TTEPTAEDK
+839 TAEPTAEDK
-848 LQEERPV
+848 PQEERPV

-860 STANEAAH
+860 STANETAR

-876 RLRRFLT
+876 RLRHFLT
-883 GGKSRTSEPSV
+883 GGKSRTAEPPV
-894 IQEKKPTEA
+894 IQENKLTEA
-903 ETATEE
+903 ETATEAA
-909 VAPPS
+909 APPS

-931 IFAPRRPDSPQRHN
+931 IFAPRRPNSPQRHN
-945 LDEILKNLTHKEF
+945 LDEIIKNLTYDEL
-958 PDRTALY
+958 PDNTALCR
-965 SVDGE
+965 VDGE

-1031 RMKLPAQRAALE
+1031 RMKLPVQRAALE
-1043 KLRKE
+1043 KLRQE
-1048 KEMVHDAIVTHRPTP
+1048 KGMAHDAIVTHRPTP
-1063 ELNRQS
+1063 ELNRLS
-1069 PEETTMAQPAPPV
+1069 PE
-1082 SPKAET
+1082 AET

-1113 ADRPEQP
+1113 AGTPEQP
-1120 AAPSSAPEKA
+1120 AAPSSSAGNVA
-1130 PVSAQPQQPDTP
+1130 VSAQPQQPDTP

-1148 KLSPGESVTA
+1148 KLRPGESVTA

-1209 TLQARERL
+1209 TLQARERS
-1217 PSSPGKPEWVRNIWA
+1217 PSSPGKPEWVRNIWTMKPVCNGSSVSHDNPHEGQYIREYPA
-1232 MTPVSNGITVDND
+1232 ATFRQMMT
-1245 LPHAGQHILEFP
+1245 LL
-1257 MKTFSQVMSQ
+1257 
-1267 MQQHWPQIMQEVR
+1267 QQGWPQLMQDVR
-1280 SPKNPPNNLY
+1280 LPDKVPDTLY
-1290 IGEDRQPA
+1290 LGEDRQPA
-1298 SEPQDQ
+1298 AAPRDPALRVPLNGTPPATLTPLIFSVDKPSQ
-1304 SMRLPLA
+1304 RL
-1311 GKAPDELIPAVAS
+1311 D
-1324 ADKDNRQL
+1324 
-1332 NLLLVHSAD
+1332 LLLLQSAD
-1341 EHLQGVV
+1341 EYMQGVV
-1348 RLNGTLYPALATPTT
+1348 RLNGTLYPALATPTADS
-1363 NNRQLV
+1363 RQLV
-1369 INALT
+1369 INAMT
-1374 DNGLQFAGYGEA
+1374 DRGLQFAGYGEA
-1386 VNHDENTHQ
+1386 INRDADGPK
-1395 RPAPQMMQFH
+1395 RPAPQLMQFH

>member
-334 NGEVIIPAFTEA
+334 NGEVIIPAFTEE

-500 DTAHNT
+500 DTTHNT

-544 DTGEKNASATTAD
+544 DTGEKN
-557 NQSVQAEELSPG
+557 
-569 DDTPETSVSD
+569 
-579 ATGTQHTTTTQTE
+579 
-592 EQVQVSMASADD
+592 
-604 WSAFAEDL
+604 
-612 NADATVMTTAHHTDT
+612 
-627 TETASPSE
+627 
-635 PAGTQPVQ
+635 
-643 QATPEST
+643 
-650 AENKPQEEDVLSA
+650 
-663 TDTSEK
+663 
-669 SASATTADNQS
+669 ASATTADNQS

-839 TTEPTAEDK
+839 TAEPTAEDK
-848 LQEERPV
+848 LQEERLV

-914 PPETSPED
+914 PPENSPED
-922 TSSAEPDTI
+922 TSSTEPDTI

-945 LDEILKNLTHKEF
+945 LDEIIKNLEHEEF

-965 SVDGE
+965 RVDGE

-1069 PEETTMAQPAPPV
+1069 PEETTMAQPEPPV
-1082 SPKAET
+1082 SPKAEA
-1088 EQTAGSTAETPHPEA
+1088 EQTAGCTAETPHPEA

-1209 TLQARERL
+1209 TLQARERS
-1217 PSSPGKPEWVRNIWA
+1217 PSSPGKPEWVRNIWT
-1232 MTPVSNGITVDND
+1232 MKPVCNGISVSHDN
-1245 LPHAGQHILEFP
+1245 PHEGQYIREYP
-1257 MKTFSQVMSQ
+1257 AATFRQ
-1267 MQQHWPQIMQEVR
+1267 MMTLLQQGWPQLMQDVR
-1280 SPKNPPNNLY
+1280 LPDKVPDTLY
-1290 IGEDRQPA
+1290 LGEDRQPA
-1298 SEPQDQ
+1298 AAPRDPALRVPLNGTPPATLTPLIFSVDKQ
-1304 SMRLPLA
+1304 SQRL
-1311 GKAPDELIPAVAS
+1311 D
-1324 ADKDNRQL
+1324 
-1332 NLLLVHSAD
+1332 LLLLQSAD
-1341 EHLQGVV
+1341 EYMQGVV
-1348 RLNGTLYPALATPTT
+1348 RLNGTLYPALATPTADS
-1363 NNRQLV
+1363 RQLV
-1369 INALT
+1369 INAMT
-1374 DNGLQFAGYGEA
+1374 DRGLQFAGYGEA
-1386 VNHDENTHQ
+1386 INRDADGPK
-1395 RPAPQMMQFH
+1395 RPAPQLMQFH

>member
-32 VAWDQEKKLWYA
+32 VAWDPEKKLWYA

-105 GAKSGAYKA
+105 GAKSGAYRA

-170 QYNKQARYA
+170 QYNKQAGYA

-363 RDDFQHVMNA
+363 RDDFQNAMNA

-412 PENKQSTAPETVL
+412 PENRQSTAPETEL
-425 ATPDTPYDIH
+425 ATQDTSYDIH

-569 DDTPETSVSD
+569 DDTPETS
-579 ATGTQHTTTTQTE
+579 
-592 EQVQVSMASADD
+592 
-604 WSAFAEDL
+604 
-612 NADATVMTTAHHTDT
+612 
-627 TETASPSE
+627 
-635 PAGTQPVQ
+635 
-643 QATPEST
+643 
-650 AENKPQEEDVLSA
+650 
-663 TDTSEK
+663 
-669 SASATTADNQS
+669 
-680 VQAEE
+680 
-685 LSPGDDTPETS
+685 
-696 LSDAAGIQHSTTTQ
+696 LSDAAGTQHTTTTQ

-735 ATVMTT
+735 TPGAPTV
-741 AHHTDTTET
+741 HNTDNAET
-750 ASPSE
+750 NTVSE
-755 PAGTQPVQQ
+755 PAGMRPVQQ
-764 ATPEAT
+764 VTTELT
-770 AENKPQEED
+770 AEDKAQ
-779 VLSATD
+779 
-785 TSEKSASAVPDNNR
+785 EKSVASAAETGAEHSSDITDDNRN
-799 DAPPEEL
+799 APAEEL

-812 AATVHNTGT
+812 AVHNTGT

-831 ETQPVRQA
+831 EIQPVQQA
-839 TTEPTAEDK
+839 IPEPTAEDK
-848 LQEERPV
+848 PKEERPV

-860 STANEAAH
+860 STENETAR

-914 PPETSPED
+914 PPENSPED
-922 TSSAEPDTI
+922 TSSTEPDTI
-931 IFAPRRPDSPQRHN
+931 IFAPRRPDTPQRHN
-945 LDEILKNLTHKEF
+945 LDEIIKNLEHEEF

-965 SVDGE
+965 RVDGE

-1069 PEETTMAQPAPPV
+1069 PEETTMAQPDPPV
-1082 SPKAET
+1082 SPKAEA
-1088 EQTAGSTAETPHPEA
+1088 EQTAGCTAETPHPEA

-1209 TLQARERL
+1209 TLQARERS
-1217 PSSPGKPEWVRNIWA
+1217 PSSPGKPEWVRNIWT
-1232 MTPVSNGITVDND
+1232 MKPVCNGISVSHDN
-1245 LPHAGQHILEFP
+1245 PHEGQYIREYP
-1257 MKTFSQVMSQ
+1257 AATFRQ
-1267 MQQHWPQIMQEVR
+1267 MMTLLQQGWPQLMQDVR
-1280 SPKNPPNNLY
+1280 LPDKVPDTLY
-1290 IGEDRQPA
+1290 LGEDRQPA
-1298 SEPQDQ
+1298 AAPRDPALRVPLNGTPPATLTPLIFSVDKQ
-1304 SMRLPLA
+1304 SQRL
-1311 GKAPDELIPAVAS
+1311 D
-1324 ADKDNRQL
+1324 
-1332 NLLLVHSAD
+1332 LLLLQSAD
-1341 EHLQGVV
+1341 EYMQGVV
-1348 RLNGTLYPALATPTT
+1348 RLNGTLYPALATPTADS
-1363 NNRQLV
+1363 RQLV
-1369 INALT
+1369 INAMT
-1374 DNGLQFAGYGEA
+1374 DRGLQFAGYGEA
-1386 VNHDENTHQ
+1386 INRDADGPK
-1395 RPAPQMMQFH
+1395 RPAPQLMQFH

>member
-32 VAWDQEKKLWYA
+32 VAWDPEKKLWYA
-44 RAGTELSL
+44 EAGTDLSL
-52 LERWLPRPQE
+52 LKRWLPRPQE
-62 LSMDAGDPVTE
+62 MSMDAGDPVTE
-73 FAQVLENAGLVIQGL
+73 FRQVLENAGLVL
-88 PQMDG
+88 EKDPEMDG
-93 AIHRVAT
+93 EIHRVPT
-100 RDDKK
+100 RDDRR
-105 GAKSGAYKA
+105 GSQSGAYKA
-114 YLDGRPAGWYR
+114 YLDGRPSGWYR
-125 DYRSADD
+125 DYRSADN
-132 SPTNWVF
+132 SPTTWTF
-139 SGGEQHD
+139 SRAENID
-146 PLARLHLRAFAQQQR
+146 PLARLHLKASAQQNR
-161 DDNARKLQQ
+161 DEKERKLQQ
-170 QYNKQARYA
+170 QYNKQAGYA
-179 RSYINGLPQATAHEY
+179 RSYLNGLPQATAHEY

-235 GKDARILKDSEKT
+235 GKDARILKGSEKS
-248 GNWFTFGTPENGRPL
+248 GNWFAFGTPENGRPL

-276 EATGLPVLMTVDAG
+276 EATGHPVLMTIDAD
-290 NMIAVAENARQ
+290 NMINVAKNARK

-306 PFVFCADNDHQREI
+306 PFVFCADNDHQRKI
-320 NKGVF
+320 NKGVS
-325 SATKAAEVT
+325 SAKKAAAST
-334 NGEVIIPAFTEA
+334 HGEVIIPAFTEA

-363 RDDFQHVMNA
+363 RDAFQHVMNA

-385 DTADHREAV
+385 DIADHREAV

-592 EQVQVSMASADD
+592 EQLQVSMAS
-604 WSAFAEDL
+604 
-612 NADATVMTTAHHTDT
+612 
-627 TETASPSE
+627 
-635 PAGTQPVQ
+635 
-643 QATPEST
+643 
-650 AENKPQEEDVLSA
+650 
-663 TDTSEK
+663 
-669 SASATTADNQS
+669 
-680 VQAEE
+680 
-685 LSPGDDTPETS
+685 
-696 LSDAAGIQHSTTTQ
+696 
-710 SEEQVQVSMATAD
+710 AD

-839 TTEPTAEDK
+839 TAEPTAEDK
-848 LQEERPV
+848 PQEERLV

-860 STANEAAH
+860 STANEAAR

-903 ETATEE
+903 ETATETA
-909 VAPPS
+909 APPS

-945 LDEILKNLTHKEF
+945 LDEILKNLEHKEF

-1069 PEETTMAQPAPPV
+1069 PEETTMAQPEPPM
-1082 SPKAET
+1082 SPKAEA
-1088 EQTAGSTAETPHPEA
+1088 EQTAGCTAETPHPEA
-1103 PVTAKAEAPR
+1103 LVTAKAEAPR

-1209 TLQARERL
+1209 TLQARERS
-1217 PSSPGKPEWVRNIWA
+1217 PSSPGKPEWVRNIWT
-1232 MTPVSNGITVDND
+1232 MKPVCNGISVSHDN
-1245 LPHAGQHILEFP
+1245 PHEGQYIREYP
-1257 MKTFSQVMSQ
+1257 AATFRQ
-1267 MQQHWPQIMQEVR
+1267 MMTLLQQGWPQLMQDVR
-1280 SPKNPPNNLY
+1280 LPDKVPDTLY
-1290 IGEDRQPA
+1290 LGEDRQPA
-1298 SEPQDQ
+1298 AAPRDPALRVPLNGTPPATLTPLIFSVDKQ
-1304 SMRLPLA
+1304 SQRL
-1311 GKAPDELIPAVAS
+1311 D
-1324 ADKDNRQL
+1324 
-1332 NLLLVHSAD
+1332 LLLLQSAD
-1341 EHLQGVV
+1341 EYMQGVV
-1348 RLNGTLYPALATPTT
+1348 RLNGTLYPALATPTADS
-1363 NNRQLV
+1363 RQLV
-1369 INALT
+1369 INAMT
-1374 DNGLQFAGYGEA
+1374 DRGLQFAGYGEA
-1386 VNHDENTHQ
+1386 INRDADGPK
-1395 RPAPQMMQFH
+1395 RPAPQLMQFH

>member
-1 MKSRYRTWLA
+1 
-11 VPPEETEAVKNA
+11 
-23 VPPLNGRKA
+23 
-32 VAWDQEKKLWYA
+32 
-44 RAGTELSL
+44 
-52 LERWLPRPQE
+52 
-62 LSMDAGDPVTE
+62 
-73 FAQVLENAGLVIQGL
+73 
-88 PQMDG
+88 
-93 AIHRVAT
+93 
-100 RDDKK
+100 
-105 GAKSGAYKA
+105 
-114 YLDGRPAGWYR
+114 
-125 DYRSADD
+125 
-132 SPTNWVF
+132 
-139 SGGEQHD
+139 
-146 PLARLHLRAFAQQQR
+146 
-161 DDNARKLQQ
+161 
-170 QYNKQARYA
+170 
-179 RSYINGLPQATAHEY
+179 
-194 LTRKGIRAAP
+194 
-204 GVRLNNKNELVIPF
+204 
-218 SNGRGEIR
+218 
-226 SYQRIPVTG
+226 
-235 GKDARILKDSEKT
+235 
-248 GNWFTFGTPENGRPL
+248 
-263 LFAEGYATAASLH
+263 
-276 EATGLPVLMTVDAG
+276 
-290 NMIAVAENARQ
+290 
-301 IWTDS
+301 
-306 PFVFCADNDHQREI
+306 
-320 NKGVF
+320 
-325 SATKAAEVT
+325 
-334 NGEVIIPAFTEA
+334 
-346 EKAQGLTDFNDL
+346 
-358 DASRG
+358 
-363 RDDFQHVMNA
+363 

-500 DTAHNT
+500 DTTHNT

-544 DTGEKNASATTAD
+544 DTGEKN
-557 NQSVQAEELSPG
+557 
-569 DDTPETSVSD
+569 
-579 ATGTQHTTTTQTE
+579 
-592 EQVQVSMASADD
+592 
-604 WSAFAEDL
+604 
-612 NADATVMTTAHHTDT
+612 
-627 TETASPSE
+627 
-635 PAGTQPVQ
+635 
-643 QATPEST
+643 
-650 AENKPQEEDVLSA
+650 
-663 TDTSEK
+663 
-669 SASATTADNQS
+669 ASATTADNQS

-839 TTEPTAEDK
+839 TAEPTAEDK
-848 LQEERPV
+848 LQEERLV

-914 PPETSPED
+914 PPENSPED
-922 TSSAEPDTI
+922 TSSTEPDTI

-945 LDEILKNLTHKEF
+945 LDEIIKNLEHEEF

-965 SVDGE
+965 RVDGE

-1069 PEETTMAQPAPPV
+1069 PEETTMAQPEPPV
-1082 SPKAET
+1082 SPKAEA
-1088 EQTAGSTAETPHPEA
+1088 EQTAGCTAETPHPEA

-1209 TLQARERL
+1209 TLQARERS
-1217 PSSPGKPEWVRNIWA
+1217 PSSPGKPEWVRNIWT
-1232 MTPVSNGITVDND
+1232 MKPVCNGISVSHDN
-1245 LPHAGQHILEFP
+1245 PHEGQYIREYP
-1257 MKTFSQVMSQ
+1257 AATFRQ
-1267 MQQHWPQIMQEVR
+1267 MMTLLQQGWPQLMQDVR
-1280 SPKNPPNNLY
+1280 LPDKVPDTLY
-1290 IGEDRQPA
+1290 LGEDRQPA
-1298 SEPQDQ
+1298 AAPRDPALRVPLNGTPPATLTPLIFSVDKQ
-1304 SMRLPLA
+1304 SQRL
-1311 GKAPDELIPAVAS
+1311 D
-1324 ADKDNRQL
+1324 
-1332 NLLLVHSAD
+1332 LLLLQSAD
-1341 EHLQGVV
+1341 EYMQGVV
-1348 RLNGTLYPALATPTT
+1348 RLNGTLYPALATPTADS
-1363 NNRQLV
+1363 RQLV
-1369 INALT
+1369 INAMT
-1374 DNGLQFAGYGEA
+1374 DRGLQFAGYGEA
-1386 VNHDENTHQ
+1386 INRDADGPK
-1395 RPAPQMMQFH
+1395 RPAPQLMQFH
-1405 LKQQDSPL
+1405 LKQQDS
-1413 FAAIHKPEE
+1413 
-1422 QPDKLFR
+1422 
-1429 SLGFEQTWKEWSDSQ
+1429 
-1444 KAEDRQEKTL
+1444 
-1454 QQAQSHS
+1454 
-1461 PGR
+1461 

>member
-32 VAWDQEKKLWYA
+32 VAWDPEKKLWYA

-88 PQMDG
+88 PQIDG

-334 NGEVIIPAFTEA
+334 NGEVIIPAFTEE

-500 DTAHNT
+500 DTTHNT

-544 DTGEKNASATTAD
+544 DTGEKN
-557 NQSVQAEELSPG
+557 
-569 DDTPETSVSD
+569 
-579 ATGTQHTTTTQTE
+579 
-592 EQVQVSMASADD
+592 
-604 WSAFAEDL
+604 
-612 NADATVMTTAHHTDT
+612 
-627 TETASPSE
+627 
-635 PAGTQPVQ
+635 
-643 QATPEST
+643 
-650 AENKPQEEDVLSA
+650 
-663 TDTSEK
+663 
-669 SASATTADNQS
+669 ASATTADNQS

-755 PAGTQPVQQ
+755 PA
-764 ATPEAT
+764 
-770 AENKPQEED
+770 
-779 VLSATD
+779 
-785 TSEKSASAVPDNNR
+785 
-799 DAPPEEL
+799 
-806 NADATV
+806 
-812 AATVHNTGT
+812 
-821 AETASPSEPA
+821 

-839 TTEPTAEDK
+839 TAEPTAEDK
-848 LQEERPV
+848 LQEERLV

-914 PPETSPED
+914 PPENSPED
-922 TSSAEPDTI
+922 TSSTEPDTI

-945 LDEILKNLTHKEF
+945 LDEIIKNLEHEEL
-958 PDRTALY
+958 PDNTALY
-965 SVDGE
+965 RVDGE
-970 PAFLDRLYCL
+970 PAFLDKLNRL

-1031 RMKLPAQRAALE
+1031 RMKLPTQRAALE
-1043 KLRKE
+1043 KLRQE
-1048 KEMVHDAIVTHRPTP
+1048 KGMAHDAIVTHRPTP
-1063 ELNRQS
+1063 ELNRLS

-1113 ADRPEQP
+1113 ADTPEQP
-1120 AAPSSAPEKA
+1120 AAPSSSAGNVA
-1130 PVSAQPQQPDTP
+1130 VSAQPQQPDTP

-1148 KLSPGESVTA
+1148 KLRPGESVTA

-1209 TLQARERL
+1209 TLQARERS
-1217 PSSPGKPEWVRNIWA
+1217 PSSPGKPEWVRNIWT
-1232 MTPVSNGITVDND
+1232 MKPVCNGISVSHDN
-1245 LPHAGQHILEFP
+1245 PHEGQYIREYP
-1257 MKTFSQVMSQ
+1257 AATFRQ
-1267 MQQHWPQIMQEVR
+1267 MMTLLQQGWPQLMQDVR
-1280 SPKNPPNNLY
+1280 LPDKVPDTLY
-1290 IGEDRQPA
+1290 LGEDRQPA
-1298 SEPQDQ
+1298 AAPRDPALRVPLNGTPPATLTPLIFSVDKQ
-1304 SMRLPLA
+1304 SQRL
-1311 GKAPDELIPAVAS
+1311 D
-1324 ADKDNRQL
+1324 
-1332 NLLLVHSAD
+1332 LLLLQSAD
-1341 EHLQGVV
+1341 EYMQGVV
-1348 RLNGTLYPALATPTT
+1348 RLNGTLYPALATPTADS
-1363 NNRQLV
+1363 RQLV
-1369 INALT
+1369 INAMT
-1374 DNGLQFAGYGEA
+1374 DRGLQFAGYGEA
-1386 VNHDENTHQ
+1386 INRDADGPK
-1395 RPAPQMMQFH
+1395 RPAPQLMQFH

>member
-32 VAWDQEKKLWYA
+32 VAWDPEKKLWYA

-325 SATKAAEVT
+325 SATKAAEIT
-334 NGEVIIPAFTEA
+334 NGEVIIPAFTEE

-569 DDTPETSVSD
+569 DDTPETS
-579 ATGTQHTTTTQTE
+579 
-592 EQVQVSMASADD
+592 
-604 WSAFAEDL
+604 
-612 NADATVMTTAHHTDT
+612 
-627 TETASPSE
+627 
-635 PAGTQPVQ
+635 
-643 QATPEST
+643 
-650 AENKPQEEDVLSA
+650 
-663 TDTSEK
+663 
-669 SASATTADNQS
+669 
-680 VQAEE
+680 
-685 LSPGDDTPETS
+685 
-696 LSDAAGIQHSTTTQ
+696 LSDAAGTQHSTTTQ

-735 ATVMTT
+735 TPGAPTV
-741 AHHTDTTET
+741 HNTDNAET
-750 ASPSE
+750 NTVSE
-755 PAGTQPVQQ
+755 PAGMRPVQQ
-764 ATPEAT
+764 VTTELT
-770 AENKPQEED
+770 AEDKAQ
-779 VLSATD
+779 
-785 TSEKSASAVPDNNR
+785 EKSVASAAETGAEHSSDITDDNRN
-799 DAPPEEL
+799 APAEKL

-812 AATVHNTGT
+812 AVHNTGT

-831 ETQPVRQA
+831 EIQPVQQA
-839 TTEPTAEDK
+839 TPEPTAEDK
-848 LQEERPV
+848 PKEERPV

-860 STANEAAH
+860 STENEAAR

-883 GGKSRTSEPSV
+883 GGKSRTAEPPV
-894 IQEKKPTEA
+894 IQENKLTEA
-903 ETATEE
+903 ETATEAA
-909 VAPPS
+909 APPS

-945 LDEILKNLTHKEF
+945 LDEIIKNLEHEEF

-965 SVDGE
+965 RVDGE

-1043 KLRKE
+1043 KLRQE
-1048 KEMVHDAIVTHRPTP
+1048 KGMAHDAIVTHRPTP
-1063 ELNRQS
+1063 ELNRLS

>member
-11 VPPEETEAVKNA
+11 VPPEKTEAVKNA
-23 VPPLNGRKA
+23 VPPLKGRKA
-32 VAWDQEKKLWYA
+32 VAWDPEKKLWYA

-170 QYNKQARYA
+170 QYNKQAGYA

-306 PFVFCADNDHQREI
+306 PFVFCADNDHQRKI
-320 NKGVF
+320 NKGVS
-325 SATKAAEVT
+325 SAKKAAAST
-334 NGEVIIPAFTEA
+334 HGEVIIPAFTEA

-363 RDDFQHVMNA
+363 RDAFQRAMNA
-373 QLKHIGIPTPNS
+373 QLEYIGIPTPNN
-385 DTADHREAV
+385 DTTDRSEAI

-412 PENKQSTAPETVL
+412 PENRQSTAPEPAVSEQNH
-425 ATPDTPYDIH
+425 PYDIPA
-435 TEETEN
+435 EETDN

-592 EQVQVSMASADD
+592 EQLQVSMAS
-604 WSAFAEDL
+604 
-612 NADATVMTTAHHTDT
+612 
-627 TETASPSE
+627 
-635 PAGTQPVQ
+635 
-643 QATPEST
+643 
-650 AENKPQEEDVLSA
+650 
-663 TDTSEK
+663 
-669 SASATTADNQS
+669 
-680 VQAEE
+680 
-685 LSPGDDTPETS
+685 
-696 LSDAAGIQHSTTTQ
+696 
-710 SEEQVQVSMATAD
+710 AD

-785 TSEKSASAVPDNNR
+785 TSEKSTSAVPDNNR

-839 TTEPTAEDK
+839 TAEATAEDK
-848 LQEERPV
+848 PQEERLV

-860 STANEAAH
+860 STANEAAR

-876 RLRRFLT
+876 RLHRFLT

-914 PPETSPED
+914 PPENSPED
-922 TSSAEPDTI
+922 TSSTEPDTI

-945 LDEILKNLTHKEF
+945 LDEIIKNLTHEEL
-958 PDRTALY
+958 PDNTALY
-965 SVDGE
+965 RVDGE
-970 PAFLDRLYCL
+970 PAFLDKLNRL

-1043 KLRKE
+1043 KLRQE
-1048 KEMVHDAIVTHRPTP
+1048 KGMAHDAIVTHRPTP
-1063 ELNRQS
+1063 ELNRLS

-1082 SPKAET
+1082 SPKTET
-1088 EQTAGSTAETPHPEA
+1088 EQTAGSTAETLHPEA

-1113 ADRPEQP
+1113 AGTPEQP
-1120 AAPSSAPEKA
+1120 AAPSSSAGNVA
-1130 PVSAQPQQPDTP
+1130 VSAQPQQPDTP

-1148 KLSPGESVTA
+1148 QLRPGESVTA

-1181 NRSGKREYWGK
+1181 NRSGKREYWGN

-1203 GDPVTL
+1203 GNPVTL
-1209 TLQARERL
+1209 TLQARETFRL
-1217 PSSPGKPEWVRNIWA
+1217 SGETRDRIRNIWA

-1405 LKQQDSPL
+1405 LKQQDTPL

-1422 QPDKLFR
+1422 QPDNLFR
-1429 SLGFEQTWKEWSDSQ
+1429 SLGFAQTWKEWSDSQ

>member
-1 MKSRYRTWLA
+1 EKS
-11 VPPEETEAVKNA
+11 
-23 VPPLNGRKA
+23 
-32 VAWDQEKKLWYA
+32 
-44 RAGTELSL
+44 
-52 LERWLPRPQE
+52 
-62 LSMDAGDPVTE
+62 
-73 FAQVLENAGLVIQGL
+73 
-88 PQMDG
+88 
-93 AIHRVAT
+93 
-100 RDDKK
+100 
-105 GAKSGAYKA
+105 
-114 YLDGRPAGWYR
+114 
-125 DYRSADD
+125 
-132 SPTNWVF
+132 
-139 SGGEQHD
+139 
-146 PLARLHLRAFAQQQR
+146 
-161 DDNARKLQQ
+161 
-170 QYNKQARYA
+170 
-179 RSYINGLPQATAHEY
+179 
-194 LTRKGIRAAP
+194 
-204 GVRLNNKNELVIPF
+204 
-218 SNGRGEIR
+218 
-226 SYQRIPVTG
+226 
-235 GKDARILKDSEKT
+235 
-248 GNWFTFGTPENGRPL
+248 GNWFAFGTPENGRPL

-276 EATGLPVLMTVDAG
+276 EATGHPVLMTIDAD
-290 NMIAVAENARQ
+290 NMINVAKNARK

-306 PFVFCADNDHQREI
+306 PFVFCADNDHQRKI
-320 NKGVF
+320 NKGVS
-325 SATKAAEVT
+325 SAKKAAAST
-334 NGEVIIPAFTEA
+334 HGEVIIPAFTEA

-363 RDDFQHVMNA
+363 RDAFQHVMNA

-385 DTADHREAV
+385 DIADHREAV

-406 EKPQMS
+406 EKPQVS
-412 PENKQSTAPETVL
+412 PENRQSTAPEPAVSEQNH
-425 ATPDTPYDIH
+425 PYDIPA
-435 TEETEN
+435 EETDN

-452 SLQSVTTETLSPD
+452 SLQSVTAGTASPNE
-465 KPLENIASAADTGT
+465 PQVNAVSAIDSNAK
-479 ENTSAATA
+479 NTSAATA

-592 EQVQVSMASADD
+592 EQLQVSMAS
-604 WSAFAEDL
+604 
-612 NADATVMTTAHHTDT
+612 
-627 TETASPSE
+627 
-635 PAGTQPVQ
+635 
-643 QATPEST
+643 
-650 AENKPQEEDVLSA
+650 
-663 TDTSEK
+663 
-669 SASATTADNQS
+669 
-680 VQAEE
+680 
-685 LSPGDDTPETS
+685 
-696 LSDAAGIQHSTTTQ
+696 
-710 SEEQVQVSMATAD
+710 AD

-839 TTEPTAEDK
+839 TAEPTAEDK
-848 LQEERPV
+848 PQEERLV

-860 STANEAAH
+860 STANEAAR

-903 ETATEE
+903 ETATETA
-909 VAPPS
+909 APPS

-945 LDEILKNLTHKEF
+945 LDEILKNLEHKEF

-1069 PEETTMAQPAPPV
+1069 PEETTMAQPEPPM
-1082 SPKAET
+1082 SPKAEA
-1088 EQTAGSTAETPHPEA
+1088 EQTAGCTAETPHPEA

-1209 TLQARERL
+1209 TLQARERS
-1217 PSSPGKPEWVRNIWA
+1217 PSSPGKPEWVRNIWT
-1232 MTPVSNGITVDND
+1232 MKPVCNGISVSHDN
-1245 LPHAGQHILEFP
+1245 PHEGQYIREYP
-1257 MKTFSQVMSQ
+1257 AATFRQ
-1267 MQQHWPQIMQEVR
+1267 MMTLLQQGWPQLMQDVR
-1280 SPKNPPNNLY
+1280 LPDKVPDTLY
-1290 IGEDRQPA
+1290 LGEDRQPA
-1298 SEPQDQ
+1298 AAPRDPALRVPLNGTPPATLTPLIFSVDKQ
-1304 SMRLPLA
+1304 SQRL
-1311 GKAPDELIPAVAS
+1311 D
-1324 ADKDNRQL
+1324 
-1332 NLLLVHSAD
+1332 LLLLQSAD
-1341 EHLQGVV
+1341 EYMQGVV
-1348 RLNGTLYPALATPTT
+1348 RLNGTLYPALATPTADS
-1363 NNRQLV
+1363 RQLV
-1369 INALT
+1369 INAMT
-1374 DNGLQFAGYGEA
+1374 DRGLQFAGYGEA
-1386 VNHDENTHQ
+1386 INRDADGPK
-1395 RPAPQMMQFH
+1395 RPAPQ
-1405 LKQQDSPL
+1405 
-1413 FAAIHKPEE
+1413 
-1422 QPDKLFR
+1422 
-1429 SLGFEQTWKEWSDSQ
+1429 
-1444 KAEDRQEKTL
+1444 
-1454 QQAQSHS
+1454 
-1461 PGR
+1461 

>member
-1 MKSRYRTWLA
+1 
-11 VPPEETEAVKNA
+11 
-23 VPPLNGRKA
+23 
-32 VAWDQEKKLWYA
+32 
-44 RAGTELSL
+44 
-52 LERWLPRPQE
+52 
-62 LSMDAGDPVTE
+62 
-73 FAQVLENAGLVIQGL
+73 
-88 PQMDG
+88 G

-592 EQVQVSMASADD
+592 EQLQVSMASADD

-635 PAGTQPVQ
+635 PAGT
-643 QATPEST
+643 E
-650 AENKPQEEDVLSA
+650 
-663 TDTSEK
+663 
-669 SASATTADNQS
+669 
-680 VQAEE
+680 
-685 LSPGDDTPETS
+685 
-696 LSDAAGIQHSTTTQ
+696 
-710 SEEQVQVSMATAD
+710 
-723 DWSAFAEDLNAD
+723 
-735 ATVMTT
+735 
-741 AHHTDTTET
+741 
-750 ASPSE
+750 
-755 PAGTQPVQQ
+755 PVQQ

-839 TTEPTAEDK
+839 TAEPTAEDK
-848 LQEERPV
+848 LQEERLV

-860 STANEAAH
+860 STANEAAP

-914 PPETSPED
+914 PPENSPED

-945 LDEILKNLTHKEF
+945 LDEIIKNLEHEEF
-958 PDRTALY
+958 PDRTALFR
-965 SVDGE
+965 VDGE

-1069 PEETTMAQPAPPV
+1069 PEETTMAQPEPPV
-1082 SPKAET
+1082 SPKAEA

-1209 TLQARERL
+1209 TLQARERS

-1405 LKQQDSPL
+1405 LKQQDTPL

>member
-1 MKSRYRTWLA
+1 
-11 VPPEETEAVKNA
+11 
-23 VPPLNGRKA
+23 
-32 VAWDQEKKLWYA
+32 
-44 RAGTELSL
+44 
-52 LERWLPRPQE
+52 
-62 LSMDAGDPVTE
+62 
-73 FAQVLENAGLVIQGL
+73 
-88 PQMDG
+88 
-93 AIHRVAT
+93 
-100 RDDKK
+100 
-105 GAKSGAYKA
+105 
-114 YLDGRPAGWYR
+114 
-125 DYRSADD
+125 
-132 SPTNWVF
+132 
-139 SGGEQHD
+139 
-146 PLARLHLRAFAQQQR
+146 
-161 DDNARKLQQ
+161 
-170 QYNKQARYA
+170 
-179 RSYINGLPQATAHEY
+179 
-194 LTRKGIRAAP
+194 
-204 GVRLNNKNELVIPF
+204 
-218 SNGRGEIR
+218 
-226 SYQRIPVTG
+226 
-235 GKDARILKDSEKT
+235 
-248 GNWFTFGTPENGRPL
+248 
-263 LFAEGYATAASLH
+263 
-276 EATGLPVLMTVDAG
+276 
-290 NMIAVAENARQ
+290 
-301 IWTDS
+301 
-306 PFVFCADNDHQREI
+306 
-320 NKGVF
+320 
-325 SATKAAEVT
+325 
-334 NGEVIIPAFTEA
+334 

-363 RDDFQHVMNA
+363 RDAFQHVMNA

-385 DTADHREAV
+385 DIADHREAV

-592 EQVQVSMASADD
+592 EQLQVSMAS
-604 WSAFAEDL
+604 
-612 NADATVMTTAHHTDT
+612 
-627 TETASPSE
+627 
-635 PAGTQPVQ
+635 
-643 QATPEST
+643 
-650 AENKPQEEDVLSA
+650 
-663 TDTSEK
+663 
-669 SASATTADNQS
+669 
-680 VQAEE
+680 
-685 LSPGDDTPETS
+685 
-696 LSDAAGIQHSTTTQ
+696 
-710 SEEQVQVSMATAD
+710 AD

-839 TTEPTAEDK
+839 TAEPTAEDK
-848 LQEERPV
+848 PQEERLV

-860 STANEAAH
+860 STANEAAR

-903 ETATEE
+903 ETATETA
-909 VAPPS
+909 APPS

-945 LDEILKNLTHKEF
+945 LDEILKNLEHKEF

-1069 PEETTMAQPAPPV
+1069 PEETTMAQPEPPM
-1082 SPKAET
+1082 SPKAEA
-1088 EQTAGSTAETPHPEA
+1088 EQTAGCTAETPHPEA

-1181 NRSGKREYWGK
+1181 NRSGKREYWGN

-1209 TLQARERL
+1209 TLQARERS
-1217 PSSPGKPEWVRNIWA
+1217 PSSPGKPEWVRNIWT
-1232 MTPVSNGITVDND
+1232 MKPVCNGISVSHDN
-1245 LPHAGQHILEFP
+1245 PHEGQYIREYP
-1257 MKTFSQVMSQ
+1257 AATFRQ
-1267 MQQHWPQIMQEVR
+1267 MMTLLQQGWPQLMQDVR
-1280 SPKNPPNNLY
+1280 LPDKVPDTLY
-1290 IGEDRQPA
+1290 LGEDRQPA
-1298 SEPQDQ
+1298 AAPRDPALRVPLNGTPPATLTPLIFSVDKQ
-1304 SMRLPLA
+1304 SQRL
-1311 GKAPDELIPAVAS
+1311 D
-1324 ADKDNRQL
+1324 
-1332 NLLLVHSAD
+1332 LLLLQSAD
-1341 EHLQGVV
+1341 EYMQGVV
-1348 RLNGTLYPALATPTT
+1348 RLNGTLYPALATPTADS
-1363 NNRQLV
+1363 RQLV
-1369 INALT
+1369 INAMT
-1374 DNGLQFAGYGEA
+1374 DRGLQFAGYGEA
-1386 VNHDENTHQ
+1386 INRDADGPK
-1395 RPAPQMMQFH
+1395 RPAPQ
-1405 LKQQDSPL
+1405 
-1413 FAAIHKPEE
+1413 
-1422 QPDKLFR
+1422 
-1429 SLGFEQTWKEWSDSQ
+1429 
-1444 KAEDRQEKTL
+1444 
-1454 QQAQSHS
+1454 
-1461 PGR
+1461 

>member
-32 VAWDQEKKLWYA
+32 VAWDPEKKLWYA
-44 RAGTELSL
+44 EAGTDLSL
-52 LERWLPRPQE
+52 LKRWLPRPQE
-62 LSMDAGDPVTE
+62 MSMDAGDPVTE
-73 FAQVLENAGLVIQGL
+73 FRQVLENAGLVL
-88 PQMDG
+88 EKDPEMDG
-93 AIHRVAT
+93 EIHRVPT
-100 RDDKK
+100 RDDRR
-105 GAKSGAYKA
+105 GTQSGAYKA
-114 YLDGRPAGWYR
+114 YLDGRPSGWYR
-125 DYRSADD
+125 DYRSADN
-132 SPTNWVF
+132 SPTTWTF
-139 SGGEQHD
+139 SRAENID
-146 PLARLHLRAFAQQQR
+146 PLARLHLKASAQQNR
-161 DDNARKLQQ
+161 DEKERKLQQ
-170 QYNKQARYA
+170 QYNKQAGYA
-179 RSYINGLPQATAHEY
+179 RSYLNGLPQATAHEY

-235 GKDARILKDSEKT
+235 GKDARILKGSEKS
-248 GNWFTFGTPENGRPL
+248 GNWFAFGTPENGRPL

-276 EATGLPVLMTVDAG
+276 EATGLPVLMTIDAD
-290 NMIAVAENARQ
+290 NMINVAKNARK

-306 PFVFCADNDHQREI
+306 PFVFCADNDHQRKI
-320 NKGVF
+320 NKGVS
-325 SATKAAEVT
+325 SAKKAAAST
-334 NGEVIIPAFTEA
+334 HGEVIIPAFTEA

-363 RDDFQHVMNA
+363 RDAFQHVMNA

-385 DTADHREAV
+385 DIADHREAV

-592 EQVQVSMASADD
+592 EQLQVSMASADD

-612 NADATVMTTAHHTDT
+612 NADATVMTTAHHTD
-627 TETASPSE
+627 
-635 PAGTQPVQ
+635 
-643 QATPEST
+643 
-650 AENKPQEEDVLSA
+650 
-663 TDTSEK
+663 
-669 SASATTADNQS
+669 
-680 VQAEE
+680 
-685 LSPGDDTPETS
+685 
-696 LSDAAGIQHSTTTQ
+696 I
-710 SEEQVQVSMATAD
+710 
-723 DWSAFAEDLNAD
+723 
-735 ATVMTT
+735 
-741 AHHTDTTET
+741 TET

-839 TTEPTAEDK
+839 TAEPTAEDK
-848 LQEERPV
+848 PQEERLV

-860 STANEAAH
+860 STANEAAR

-903 ETATEE
+903 ETATETA
-909 VAPPS
+909 APPS

-945 LDEILKNLTHKEF
+945 LDEILKNLEHKEF

-1069 PEETTMAQPAPPV
+1069 PEETTMAQPEPPM
-1082 SPKAET
+1082 SPKAEA
-1088 EQTAGSTAETPHPEA
+1088 EQTAGCTAETPHPEA

-1209 TLQARERL
+1209 TLQARERS
-1217 PSSPGKPEWVRNIWA
+1217 PSSPGKPEWVRNIWT
-1232 MTPVSNGITVDND
+1232 MKPVCNGISVSHDN
-1245 LPHAGQHILEFP
+1245 PHEGQYIREYP
-1257 MKTFSQVMSQ
+1257 AATFRQ
-1267 MQQHWPQIMQEVR
+1267 MMTLLQQGWPQLMQDVR
-1280 SPKNPPNNLY
+1280 LPDKVPDTLY
-1290 IGEDRQPA
+1290 LGEDRQPA
-1298 SEPQDQ
+1298 AAPRDPALRVPLNGTPPATLTPLIFSVDKQ
-1304 SMRLPLA
+1304 SQRL
-1311 GKAPDELIPAVAS
+1311 D
-1324 ADKDNRQL
+1324 
-1332 NLLLVHSAD
+1332 LLLLQSAD
-1341 EHLQGVV
+1341 EYMQGVV
-1348 RLNGTLYPALATPTT
+1348 RLNGTLYPALATPTADS
-1363 NNRQLV
+1363 RQLV
-1369 INALT
+1369 INAMT
-1374 DNGLQFAGYGEA
+1374 DRGLQFAGYGEA
-1386 VNHDENTHQ
+1386 INRDADGPK
-1395 RPAPQMMQFH
+1395 RPAPQLMQFH

>member
-334 NGEVIIPAFTEA
+334 NGEVIIPAFTEE

-500 DTAHNT
+500 DTTHNT

-592 EQVQVSMASADD
+592 EQLQVSMAS
-604 WSAFAEDL
+604 
-612 NADATVMTTAHHTDT
+612 
-627 TETASPSE
+627 
-635 PAGTQPVQ
+635 
-643 QATPEST
+643 
-650 AENKPQEEDVLSA
+650 
-663 TDTSEK
+663 
-669 SASATTADNQS
+669 
-680 VQAEE
+680 
-685 LSPGDDTPETS
+685 
-696 LSDAAGIQHSTTTQ
+696 
-710 SEEQVQVSMATAD
+710 AD

-839 TTEPTAEDK
+839 TAEPTAEDK
-848 LQEERPV
+848 LQEERLV

-914 PPETSPED
+914 PPENSPED
-922 TSSAEPDTI
+922 TSSTEPDTI

-945 LDEILKNLTHKEF
+945 LDEIIKNLEHEEF
-958 PDRTALY
+958 PDRTALFR
-965 SVDGE
+965 VDGE

-1069 PEETTMAQPAPPV
+1069 PEETTMAQPEPPV
-1082 SPKAET
+1082 SPKAEA

-1209 TLQARERL
+1209 TLQARERS
-1217 PSSPGKPEWVRNIWA
+1217 PSSPGKPEWVRNIWT
-1232 MTPVSNGITVDND
+1232 MKPVCNGISVSHDN
-1245 LPHAGQHILEFP
+1245 PHEGQYIREYP
-1257 MKTFSQVMSQ
+1257 AATFRQ
-1267 MQQHWPQIMQEVR
+1267 MMTLLQQGWPQLMQDVR
-1280 SPKNPPNNLY
+1280 LPDKVPDTLY
-1290 IGEDRQPA
+1290 LGEDRQPA
-1298 SEPQDQ
+1298 AAPRDPALRVPLNGTPPATLTPLIFSVDKQ
-1304 SMRLPLA
+1304 SQRL
-1311 GKAPDELIPAVAS
+1311 D
-1324 ADKDNRQL
+1324 
-1332 NLLLVHSAD
+1332 LLLLQSAD
-1341 EHLQGVV
+1341 EYMQGVV
-1348 RLNGTLYPALATPTT
+1348 RLNGTLYPALATPTADS
-1363 NNRQLV
+1363 RQLV
-1369 INALT
+1369 INAMT
-1374 DNGLQFAGYGEA
+1374 DRGLQFAGYGEA
-1386 VNHDENTHQ
+1386 INRDADGPK
-1395 RPAPQMMQFH
+1395 RPAPQLMQFH

>member
-32 VAWDQEKKLWYA
+32 VAWDPEKKLWYA

-105 GAKSGAYKA
+105 GAKSGAYRA

-170 QYNKQARYA
+170 QYNKQAGYA

-276 EATGLPVLMTVDAG
+276 EATGLPVLMTVDAN

-363 RDDFQHVMNA
+363 RDDFQNAMNA

-385 DTADHREAV
+385 DTVDHREAV

-406 EKPQMS
+406 EKPQMP
-412 PENKQSTAPETVL
+412 PENRQSTAPETEL

-441 QAYEDDYAAYA
+441 QVYEDDYAAYA
-452 SLQSVTTETLSPD
+452 SLQSVTAETSSPD

-487 GDQEDLNTDATGT
+487 GDLEGLNTDATGT

-506 NTAETG
+506 DTAET
-512 TLPEPAEIQ
+512 TSPSEPAESQ

-544 DTGEKNASATTAD
+544 DTGEENASATTTD
-557 NQSVQAEELSPG
+557 NQSAQAEEHPRNE
-569 DDTPETSVSD
+569 DTPETSVSD
-579 ATGTQHTTTTQTE
+579 AAGTQHTTTTQSE
-592 EQVQVSMASADD
+592 EQLQVSMASADD

-612 NADATVMTTAHHTDT
+612 NADTPGAPTVHNTDNV
-627 TETASPSE
+627 ETNTLSE
-635 PAGTQPVQ
+635 PAGMRPVQ
-643 QATPEST
+643 QVTTELT
-650 AENKPQEEDVLSA
+650 AKDKAQ
-663 TDTSEK
+663 EK
-669 SASATTADNQS
+669 SVASAAETGAEHSSDITDDNR
-680 VQAEE
+680 
-685 LSPGDDTPETS
+685 
-696 LSDAAGIQHSTTTQ
+696 
-710 SEEQVQVSMATAD
+710 
-723 DWSAFAEDLNAD
+723 NAP
-735 ATVMTT
+735 T
-741 AHHTDTTET
+741 
-750 ASPSE
+750 
-755 PAGTQPVQQ
+755 
-764 ATPEAT
+764 
-770 AENKPQEED
+770 
-779 VLSATD
+779 
-785 TSEKSASAVPDNNR
+785 
-799 DAPPEEL
+799 EEL

-812 AATVHNTGT
+812 AATVHNTRT
-821 AETASPSEPA
+821 AETAPPSEPA

-839 TTEPTAEDK
+839 TAEPTDEDK
-848 LQEERPV
+848 PQEEHLV
-855 SATET
+855 SATEPG
-860 STANEAAH
+860 TANEAAR

-903 ETATEE
+903 EEATEE

-914 PPETSPED
+914 PPENSPEAP
-922 TSSAEPDTI
+922 SSAEPDTI
-931 IFAPRRPDSPQRHN
+931 IFAPRRPDSPQRYD
-945 LDEILKNLTHKEF
+945 LDEIIKNLEHEEF
-958 PDRTALY
+958 PDRTALFR
-965 SVDGE
+965 VDGE

-1043 KLRKE
+1043 KLRRE
-1048 KEMVHDAIVTHRPTP
+1048 KEMAHDAIVTHRPTP

-1069 PEETTMAQPAPPV
+1069 PEETTMAQPEPPV
-1082 SPKAET
+1082 SPKAEV

-1103 PVTAKAEAPR
+1103 PVTAKAEVPR
-1113 ADRPEQP
+1113 AGTPEQP
-1120 AAPSSAPEKA
+1120 AAPLSEAGKVA
-1130 PVSAQPQQPDTP
+1130 VSAQPQQPDTP

-1209 TLQARERL
+1209 TLQARETFRL
-1217 PSSPGKPEWVRNIWA
+1217 SGETRDRIRNVWA
-1232 MTPVSNGITVDND
+1232 ITPVSNGITVNND
-1245 LPHAGQHILEFP
+1245 QPHVGQHILEFP
-1257 MKTFSQVMSQ
+1257 MATFSQVMLQ

-1280 SPKNPPNNLY
+1280 SPKNPPGNLY

-1298 SEPQDQ
+1298 SAPQDQ

-1311 GKAPDELIPAVAS
+1311 GNAPNELIPAIAS

-1341 EHLQGVV
+1341 DHLQGVV
-1348 RLNGTLYPALATPTT
+1348 RLNGTLYPALATPSAD
-1363 NNRQLV
+1363 NRQLV

-1386 VNHDENTHQ
+1386 VNHDENNHQ
-1395 RPAPQMMQFH
+1395 RPSPQMMQFH